1 MQQNAI
7 LSVVMD
13 DLLELDNI
21 SLIKFF
27 IKMKRQL
34 TSILL
39 FSALLVGG
47 ASTFVSCKDYDSDAA
62 YEAQA
67 QANKTIAQLIAQ
79 QAKDVKALSAAID
92 SAKCTCTDA
101 KTIALMEKQLKE
113 NENILKTLKNHLKT
127 NIENDAEVQNAIIKL
142 TTDSLKNGELSNSV
156 KKLILGDYQDL
167 NTAIQKSKAYEDILL
182 KVTGN
187 SDSVKTIWRDLY
199 GDTETGT
206 VGITKNVDQLL
217 KDMTYTMALAQADS
231 QRIDTLSARL
241 YTEIENATNNVIS
254 QIPSDEHINGLI
266 GSKLADYYTKTDI
279 DNKIEDIQKQIDA
292 LKNSVDDILNKQVSG
307 IIIQASESPITG
319 YENTP
324 FGVQVNFLGAY
335 YGHADEGVEFANK
348 KLAGTLISDAADNA
362 GIIYV
367 TVNPANVDPSAI
379 NLKLVDSQGNE
390 APYKLEWANT
400 DKILT
405 AGVSRAVSTSKN
417 GFYAVKVSLDEE
429 SLNKAKVWTS
439 EDAQKLKSV
448 AKNLLDK
455 LRHPKSTNLQLGNI
469 ASTINSTF
477 NNRLKLYAVEATWTQ
492 RGTDG
497 KLVDKK
503 VTSAYKLAAS
513 PMSPLSFEFLK
524 DGINVDLPTIP
535 TLQSIINFNDY
546 KFNWTPIEGM
556 GNMKTSVTLKGMPD
570 LDNIKVTMDGKVQAP
585 KVNVD
590 KATITFGQTE
600 LKGEVGKDGKV
611 TIDLSELQKNT
622 TADVKVS
629 VGDIKINPDDVHI
642 TLDTSAK
649 KDMTYDVEIPMDE
662 FNKIID
668 NINNQVGNMIGNV
681 NGIVDKVNKYTD
693 AIDGQLISRINTYIN
708 KFENLLTKS
717 NSLLQPA
724 MFYRTNGGSFGQLA
738 RVAEGASYLKLNG
751 SEASTVFVASSY
763 TAELLAPAYMKEITV
778 DGGAT
783 LTGAGQSGSKVVLK
797 NGQYKVG
804 FKATKAG
811 VYTITYNAVD
821 YFGKTVSKK
830 FYVKVVK

>member
-1 MQQNAI
+1 
-7 LSVVMD
+7 
-13 DLLELDNI
+13 
-21 SLIKFF
+21 
-27 IKMKRQL
+27 MKRQV

-79 QAKDVKALSAAID
+79 QAKDVEELNGKLDRIKQCS
-92 SAKCTCTDA
+92 CTDEH
-101 KTIALMEKQLKE
+101 TIELIEQQIASNNKVIAELKRQMTD
-113 NENILKTLKNHLKT
+113 NIT
-127 NIENDAEVQNAIIKL
+127 NDQAVKNAIA
-142 TTDSLKNGELSNSV
+142 TLS
-156 KKLILGDYQDL
+156 KQTILGSYADL
-167 NTAIQKSKAYEDILL
+167 NTAIQNSQAYKDIML
-182 KVTGN
+182 KLAGN
-187 SDSVKTIWRDLY
+187 NSELADSVKTIWGDLY
-199 GDTETGT
+199 GDTETGK
-206 VGITKNVDQLL
+206 VGITKKVDQLL
-217 KDMTYTMALAQADS
+217 EEMAYTKALAKADS

-241 YTEIENATNNVIS
+241 YTEIEKATNKVVDM
-254 QIPSDEHINGLI
+254 IPTDEDINHLI
-266 GSKLADYYTKTDI
+266 GSQLADYYTKT
-279 DNKIEDIQKQIDA
+279 QIDSKIKGLQGQIDT
-292 LKNSVDDILNKQVSG
+292 LKNSVDDILNLQVSG
-307 IIIQASESPITG
+307 ITIQASESPITG

-335 YGHADEGVEFANK
+335 YGHADEGVKFAGQ
-348 KLAGTLISDAADNA
+348 KLASTLISDADDNA

-367 TVNPANVDPSAI
+367 TVNPANVAPSAI
-379 NLKLVDSQGNE
+379 HLKLVDSQGNE
-390 APYKLEWANT
+390 APYKLKWANT

-448 AKNLLDK
+448 GKNLLDK

-477 NNRLKLYAVEATWTQ
+477 NNRLKLYAVEATWSQ
-492 RGTDG
+492 RGLDG

-524 DGINVDLPTIP
+524 DGINVDLPSIP
-535 TLQSIINFNDY
+535 TLQSKINFSSY

-556 GNMKTSVTLKGMPD
+556 GNVKTTVTLSGMPD
-570 LDNIKVTMDGKVQAP
+570 LNNIEINGSIVIPDVKPNVT
-585 KVNVD
+585 
-590 KATITFGQTE
+590 IQT
-600 LKGEVGKDGKV
+600 KDGKTQLKGQLV
-611 TIDLSELQKNT
+611 NGEYVFDLSQLDAK
-622 TADVKVS
+622 ADVKIGNIVVS
-629 VGDIKINPDDVHI
+629 KNNFTIHVPENK
-642 TLDTSAK
+642 T
-649 KDMTYDVEIPMDE
+649 KDFEVTIPMDE

-668 NINNQVGNMIGNV
+668 NINGQVGNMIGNV
-681 NGIVDKVNKYTD
+681 NGMVDKVNNYAD
-693 AIDGQLISRINTYIN
+693 AIDGQLINRINTYIN

-724 MFYRTNGGSFGQLA
+724 MFYTTNSGSFGQLA

-778 DGGAT
+778 NGGAT
-783 LTGAGQSGSKVVLK
+783 LTAAGQSGSKVVLK

-821 YFGKTVSKK
+821 YFGKTVSKN

>member
-1 MQQNAI
+1 
-7 LSVVMD
+7 
-13 DLLELDNI
+13 
-21 SLIKFF
+21 
-27 IKMKRQL
+27 MKRQV

-39 FSALLVGG
+39 FSALVLGG

-79 QAKDVKALSAAID
+79 QAKDVEELNGKLDRIKQCS
-92 SAKCTCTDA
+92 CTDEH
-101 KTIALMEKQLKE
+101 TLELIEQQIASNNKVIAELKRQMTD
-113 NENILKTLKNHLKT
+113 NIT
-127 NIENDAEVQNAIIKL
+127 NDQAVKNAIA
-142 TTDSLKNGELSNSV
+142 TLS
-156 KKLILGDYQDL
+156 KQTILGSYADL
-167 NTAIQKSKAYEDILL
+167 NTAIQNSQAYKDIML
-182 KVTGN
+182 KLAGN
-187 SDSVKTIWRDLY
+187 NSELADSVKTIWGDLY
-199 GDTETGT
+199 GDTETGK
-206 VGITKNVDQLL
+206 VGITKKVDQLL
-217 KDMTYTMALAQADS
+217 EEMVYTKALAKADS

-241 YTEIENATNNVIS
+241 YTEIENATNKVVDM
-254 QIPSDEHINGLI
+254 IPTDEDINHLI
-266 GSKLADYYTKTDI
+266 GSQLADYYTKT
-279 DNKIEDIQKQIDA
+279 QIDSKIKGLQGQIDT
-292 LKNSVDDILNKQVSG
+292 LKNSVDDILNLQVSG
-307 IIIQASESPITG
+307 ITIQASESPITG

-335 YGHADEGVEFANK
+335 YGHADEGVTFAGQ
-348 KLAGTLISDAADNA
+348 KLAGTLISDADDNA

-367 TVNPANVDPSAI
+367 TVNPANVAPSAI
-379 NLKLVDSQGNE
+379 HLKLVDSQGNE

-448 AKNLLDK
+448 GKNLLDK

-477 NNRLKLYAVEATWTQ
+477 NNRLKLYAVEATWSQ
-492 RGTDG
+492 RGLDG

-524 DGINVDLPTIP
+524 DGINVDLPSIP
-535 TLQSIINFNDY
+535 TLEQKGLRLERFNTIKVDGMD
-546 KFNWTPIEGM
+546 NMHANTPATISGIPTSATIDGTVVPIAQIVEKYPTRVLPNGTVDLSGLDVKVGDVNL
-556 GNMKTSVTLKGMPD
+556 GNNVVVTLHKGN
-570 LDNIKVTMDGKVQAP
+570 LENVGVTMDV
-585 KVNVD
+585 
-590 KATITFGQTE
+590 
-600 LKGEVGKDGKV
+600 
-611 TIDLSELQKNT
+611 
-622 TADVKVS
+622 
-629 VGDIKINPDDVHI
+629 
-642 TLDTSAK
+642 
-649 KDMTYDVEIPMDE
+649 PMDD
-662 FNKIID
+662 FNAIIKDLNSQID
-668 NINNQVGNMIGNV
+668 NMVGNV
-681 NGIVDKVNKYTD
+681 NNYIDKVNKFEET
-693 AIDGQLISRINTYIN
+693 IDGQLINRINTYIN

-763 TAELLAPAYMKEITV
+763 TAELLAPAYMKEISV

-783 LTGAGQSGSKVVLK
+783 LTAAGQSGSKVVLK

-804 FKATKAG
+804 FKATQAG

-821 YFGKTVSKK
+821 YFGKTPVSKSKK

>member
-1 MQQNAI
+1 M
-7 LSVVMD
+7 VMD

-79 QAKDVKALSAAID
+79 QAKDVEDLNGKLNAIK
-92 SAKCTCTDA
+92 SCSCTDE
-101 KTIALMEKQLKE
+101 KT
-113 NENILKTLKNHLKT
+113 
-127 NIENDAEVQNAIIKL
+127 
-142 TTDSLKNGELSNSV
+142 
-156 KKLILGDYQDL
+156 KKLIEDQIKTNQSIIAELKRQMTNNITNDADVKNAIATLSKQTILGSYADL
-167 NTAIQKSKAYEDILL
+167 NTAIQNSKAYKDIITELA
-182 KVTGN
+182 GN
-187 SDSVKTIWRDLY
+187 NKELADSVKTIWGDLY
-199 GDTETGT
+199 GDKETGK
-206 VGITKNVDQLL
+206 VGITSKVDQLL
-217 KDMTYTMALAQADS
+217 KDMTYTKALAQADS
-231 QRIDTLSARL
+231 ERIDTLSARL
-241 YTEIENATNNVIS
+241 YTEIEKATNKVVGM
-254 QIPSDEHINGLI
+254 IPTDEDINGLI
-266 GSKLADYYTKTDI
+266 SSQLTDYYTKSQI
-279 DNKIEDIQKQIDA
+279 DSKIEGLQGQIDT

-335 YGHADEGVEFANK
+335 YGHADEGVEFAGQ

-367 TVNPANVDPSAI
+367 TVNPANVKPSAI
-379 NLKLVDSQGNE
+379 HLKLVDSQGNV

-405 AGVSRAVSTSKN
+405 AGVSRAVSTSNN

-439 EDAQKLKSV
+439 EDAQELKSV

-477 NNRLKLYAVEATWTQ
+477 NNRLKLYAVEATWSQ
-492 RGTDG
+492 RGLDG

-535 TLQSIINFNDY
+535 TLQSKINFSSY
-546 KFNWTPIEGM
+546 KFNWTPIEHM
-556 GNMKTSVTLKGMPD
+556 GNVKTSVTLSGMPD
-570 LDNIKVTMDGKVQAP
+570 LDNITINGSIVVPEITTNGTIKTKDGK
-585 KVNVD
+585 
-590 KATITFGQTE
+590 TE
-600 LKGEVGKDGKV
+600 LKAELVNGEYVFDLNQLNASATVKIADITVSKDNFTITVPQDKTKDFEV
-611 TIDLSELQKNT
+611 T
-622 TADVKVS
+622 
-629 VGDIKINPDDVHI
+629 
-642 TLDTSAK
+642 
-649 KDMTYDVEIPMDE
+649 IPMDA
-662 FNKIID
+662 FNDIID

-783 LTGAGQSGSKVVLK
+783 LTAAGQSGSKVVLK

>member
-1 MQQNAI
+1 
-7 LSVVMD
+7 MD

-67 QANKTIAQLIAQ
+67 QANKTIAELIAQ
-79 QAKDVKALSAAID
+79 QAKDVKALSAAIEA
-92 SAKCTCTDA
+92 AKCTCTDE
-101 KTIALMEKQLKE
+101 KTIQLMEKQLKE
-113 NENILKTLKNHLKT
+113 NEHILETLKTHLKT
-127 NIENDAEVQNAIIKL
+127 NIENDAAVQNAIIKL
-142 TTDSLKNGELSNSV
+142 TTDSLKNNSELSASV

-182 KVTGN
+182 KLAGN
-187 SDSVKTIWRDLY
+187 NSALADSVKTIWGDLY
-199 GDTETGT
+199 GDKETGK

-217 KDMTYTMALAQADS
+217 KDMTYTKALAKADS

-241 YTEIENATNNVIS
+241 YKEIEIATNKVVGM
-254 QIPSDEHINGLI
+254 IPTDEKINGMI
-266 GSKLADYYTKTDI
+266 GSQLADYYTKT
-279 DNKIEDIQKQIDA
+279 QIDSKIKGLQGQIDT

-335 YGHADEGVEFANK
+335 YGHADKGVEFAGK

-367 TVNPANVDPSAI
+367 TVNPANVAPSAI
-379 NLKLVDSQGNE
+379 SLKLVDSQGNV

-405 AGVSRAVSTSKN
+405 AGVSRAVSTSNN
-417 GFYAVKVSLDEE
+417 GFYAVKVSLDKE
-429 SLNKAKVWTS
+429 SLSKAKVWTS
-439 EDAQKLKSV
+439 EDAQELKSV
-448 AKNLLDK
+448 AKNLLNK

-492 RGTDG
+492 RGLDG
-497 KLVDKK
+497 KLVEKK
-503 VTSAYKLAAS
+503 VTSDYKLAAS
-513 PMSPLSFEFLK
+513 PMSPLSFEFLE
-524 DGINVDLPTIP
+524 DGINVDLPSIP
-535 TLQSIINFNDY
+535 TLQSKINFSSY
-546 KFNWTPIEGM
+546 KFNWTPIEHM
-556 GNMKTSVTLKGMPD
+556 GNVTTTVTLSGMPD
-570 LDNIKVTMDGKVQAP
+570 LDHIEINGSIVIPEITTTGTIKTKDGK
-585 KVNVD
+585 
-590 KATITFGQTE
+590 TE
-600 LKGEVGKDGKV
+600 LKGQLVNGEYVFDLSQLNASATVKIADIQVSKDNFTITVPQDKTKDVEV
-611 TIDLSELQKNT
+611 TI
-622 TADVKVS
+622 
-629 VGDIKINPDDVHI
+629 P
-642 TLDTSAK
+642 
-649 KDMTYDVEIPMDE
+649 MTE
-662 FNKIID
+662 FNNIID
-668 NINNQVGNMIGNV
+668 NINGQVGNMIGNV
-681 NGIVDKVNKYTD
+681 NGMVDKVNKFSD
-693 AIDGQLISRINTYIN
+693 EIDGQLISRINTYIN

-724 MFYRTNGGSFGQLA
+724 MFYRTNSGSFGQLA

>member
-1 MQQNAI
+1 
-7 LSVVMD
+7 
-13 DLLELDNI
+13 
-21 SLIKFF
+21 
-27 IKMKRQL
+27 MKRQV

-39 FSALLVGG
+39 FSALVLGG

-79 QAKDVKALSAAID
+79 QAKDVEELNGKLDRIKQCS
-92 SAKCTCTDA
+92 CTDEH
-101 KTIALMEKQLKE
+101 TLELIEQQIASNNKVIAELKRQMTD
-113 NENILKTLKNHLKT
+113 NIT
-127 NIENDAEVQNAIIKL
+127 NDQAVKNAIA
-142 TTDSLKNGELSNSV
+142 TLS
-156 KKLILGDYQDL
+156 KQTILGSYADL
-167 NTAIQKSKAYEDILL
+167 NTAIQNSQAYKDIML
-182 KVTGN
+182 KLAGN
-187 SDSVKTIWRDLY
+187 NSELADSVKTIWGDLY
-199 GDTETGT
+199 GDTETGK
-206 VGITKNVDQLL
+206 VGITKKVDQLL
-217 KDMTYTMALAQADS
+217 EEMAYTKALAKADS

-241 YTEIENATNNVIS
+241 YTEIENATNKVVDM
-254 QIPSDEHINGLI
+254 IPTDEDINHLI
-266 GSKLADYYTKTDI
+266 GSQLADYYTKT
-279 DNKIEDIQKQIDA
+279 QIDSKIKGLQGQIDT
-292 LKNSVDDILNKQVSG
+292 LKNSVDDILNLQVSG
-307 IIIQASESPITG
+307 ITIQASESPITG

-335 YGHADEGVEFANK
+335 YGHADEGVTFAGQ
-348 KLAGTLISDAADNA
+348 KLAGTLISDADDNA

-367 TVNPANVDPSAI
+367 TVNPANVAPSAI
-379 NLKLVDSQGNE
+379 HLKLVDSQGNE

-448 AKNLLDK
+448 GKNLLDK

-477 NNRLKLYAVEATWTQ
+477 NNRLKLYAVEATWSQ
-492 RGTDG
+492 RGLDG

-524 DGINVDLPTIP
+524 DGINVDLPSIP
-535 TLQSIINFNDY
+535 TLQSKINFSSY

-556 GNMKTSVTLKGMPD
+556 DNVKTTVTLSGMPD
-570 LDNIKVTMDGKVQAP
+570 LNNIQIDG
-585 KVNVD
+585 NVVVPVPGVGVSFAGQIVEGVLD
-590 KATITFGQTE
+590 KGT
-600 LKGEVGKDGKV
+600 GKV
-611 TIDLSELQKNT
+611 TVDLSNLSPNVQVTFK
-622 TADVKVS
+622 DGQDKV
-629 VGDIKINPDDVHI
+629 KINKDNFKI
-642 TLDTSAK
+642 TIPQDKEQSYA
-649 KDMTYDVEIPMDE
+649 VEIPMDD
-662 FNKIID
+662 FNKIIA
-668 NINNQVGNMIGNV
+668 NINSQVGNMIGNV
-681 NGIVDKVNKYTD
+681 NGIVDKVNNYAD
-693 AIDGQLISRINTYIN
+693 AIDGQLINRINTYIN

-724 MFYRTNGGSFGQLA
+724 MFYTTNSGSFGQLA

-778 DGGAT
+778 NGGAT
-783 LTGAGQSGSKVVLK
+783 LTAAGQSGSKVVLK

-804 FKATKAG
+804 FKATQAG

-821 YFGKTVSKK
+821 YFGKTPVSKSKK

>member
-79 QAKDVKALSAAID
+79 QAKDVEDLNLKLQAIK
-92 SAKCTCTDA
+92 SCSCTDE
-101 KTIALMEKQLKE
+101 KT
-113 NENILKTLKNHLKT
+113 KTLIEDQIASNAKIIAELKRQMTDNIT
-127 NIENDAEVQNAIIKL
+127 NDEAVKNAIATL
-142 TTDSLKNGELSNSV
+142 TKQT
-156 KKLILGDYQDL
+156 ILGSYADL
-167 NTAIQKSKAYEDILL
+167 NTAIQKSDAYKDIML
-182 KVTGN
+182 KLAGN
-187 SDSVKTIWRDLY
+187 NSALADSVKTIWGALN
-199 GDTETGT
+199 GDEEAAAKF
-206 VGITKNVDQLL
+206 GITKNVDQLL
-217 KDMTYTMALAQADS
+217 KDMTYTKALAQADS
-231 QRIDTLSARL
+231 ERIDTLSARL
-241 YTEIENATNNVIS
+241 YTEIENATNKVKDM
-254 QIPSDEHINGLI
+254 IPTDEDINSLI
-266 GSKLADYYTKTDI
+266 GSQLADYYTKT
-279 DNKIEDIQKQIDA
+279 QIDSKIKGLQGQIDT

-335 YGHADEGVEFANK
+335 YGHAEEGVPFAGQN
-348 KLAGTLISDAADNA
+348 LAGTLISDAADNA

-367 TVNPANVDPSAI
+367 TVNPANVAPSAI
-379 NLKLVDSQGNE
+379 HLKLVDSQGNA

-400 DKILT
+400 DRILT
-405 AGVSRAVSTSKN
+405 AGVSRSVSTSKN
-417 GFYAVKVSLDEE
+417 GFYAVKVSLDKD
-429 SLNKAKVWTS
+429 SISKAKVWNS

-448 AKNLLDK
+448 GKNLLDK

-492 RGTDG
+492 RGLDG

-503 VTSAYKLAAS
+503 VTSEYKLAAS

-524 DGINVDLPTIP
+524 DGINVDLPSIP
-535 TLQSIINFNDY
+535 TLQSKINFNNY
-546 KFNWTPIEGM
+546 KFTWTPIEHM
-556 GNMKTSVTLKGMPD
+556 GNVKTKVTLEGIPD
-570 LDNIKVTMDGKVQAP
+570 VDNIKINGNVWVPKPEVGVT
-585 KVNVD
+585 
-590 KATITFGQTE
+590 I
-600 LKGEVGKDGKV
+600 VGKDKITGKLGDDGKTV
-611 TIDLSELQKNT
+611 VFDLSSLGA
-622 TADVKVS
+622 TADVTIGS
-629 VGDIKINPDDVHI
+629 VKINPEDVHV
-642 TLDTSAK
+642 TVGKTNGE
-649 KDMTYDVEIPMDE
+649 YDVTIPMDE

-724 MFYRTNGGSFGQLA
+724 MFYRTNSGSFGQLA

-783 LTGAGQSGSKVVLK
+783 LTAAGQSGSKVVLK

-811 VYTITYNAVD
+811 VYTITYSAVD
-821 YFGKTVSKK
+821 YFGKPVSNKK

>member
-79 QAKDVKALSAAID
+79 QAKDVEILNGKLNAIKTC
-92 SAKCTCTDA
+92 SCTDE
-101 KTIALMEKQLKE
+101 KTKKMIEDQIASNTKIIAELKRQMT
-113 NENILKTLKNHLKT
+113 NNIT
-127 NIENDAEVQNAIIKL
+127 NDEDVKNAIA
-142 TTDSLKNGELSNSV
+142 TLS
-156 KKLILGDYQDL
+156 KQTILGSYATL
-167 NTAIQKSKAYEDILL
+167 NEAIQNSTAYQDILL
-182 KVTGN
+182 KLAGN
-187 SDSVKTIWRDLY
+187 NKELADSVKTIWGDLY
-199 GDTETGT
+199 GDKETGK

-217 KDMTYTMALAQADS
+217 KDMTYTKALAQADS
-231 QRIDTLSARL
+231 ERIDTLSARL
-241 YTEIENATNNVIS
+241 YTEIANATNKVVGM
-254 QIPSDEHINGLI
+254 IPTDEDINSLI
-266 GSKLADYYTKTDI
+266 GSQLADYYTKT
-279 DNKIEDIQKQIDA
+279 QIDSKIKGLQGQIDT

-335 YGHADEGVEFANK
+335 YGHADEGVEFAGK

-367 TVNPANVDPSAI
+367 TVNPANVKPSAI
-379 NLKLVDSQGNE
+379 SLKLVDSQGNV

-439 EDAQKLKSV
+439 EDAQELKSV

-492 RGTDG
+492 RGLDG
-497 KLVDKK
+497 KLVEKK
-503 VTSAYKLAAS
+503 VTSDYKLAVS

-535 TLQSIINFNDY
+535 TLQSKINFNNY
-546 KFNWTPIEGM
+546 KFTWTPIEHM
-556 GNMKTSVTLKGMPD
+556 GNVKTKVTLEGIPD
-570 LDNIKVTMDGKVQAP
+570 VDNIKINGNVWVPKPEVGVT
-585 KVNVD
+585 
-590 KATITFGQTE
+590 I
-600 LKGEVGKDGKV
+600 VGKDKITGKLGEDGKTV
-611 TIDLSELQKNT
+611 VFDLSSLGA
-622 TADVKVS
+622 TADVTIGSVKINPEDVQVS
-629 VGDIKINPDDVHI
+629 VGKTNGE
-642 TLDTSAK
+642 
-649 KDMTYDVEIPMDE
+649 YDVTIPMDE

>member
-1 MQQNAI
+1 
-7 LSVVMD
+7 
-13 DLLELDNI
+13 
-21 SLIKFF
+21 
-27 IKMKRQL
+27 MKRQL

-79 QAKDVKALSAAID
+79 QAKDVEDLNGKLNAIKQC
-92 SAKCTCTDA
+92 SCTDQ
-101 KTIALMEKQLKE
+101 KTKE
-113 NENILKTLKNHLKT
+113 LIEDQIKT
-127 NIENDAEVQNAIIKL
+127 NQKIIAELKRQMTDNITNDADVKNAIA
-142 TTDSLKNGELSNSV
+142 TLS
-156 KKLILGDYQDL
+156 KQTILGSYADL
-167 NTAIQKSKAYEDILL
+167 NTAIQNSKAYKDIITELA
-182 KVTGN
+182 GN
-187 SDSVKTIWRDLY
+187 NKELADSVKTIWGDLY
-199 GDTETGT
+199 GDKETGK
-206 VGITKNVDQLL
+206 VGITSKVDQLL
-217 KDMTYTMALAQADS
+217 KDMTYTKALAQADS
-231 QRIDTLSARL
+231 ERIDTLSARL
-241 YTEIENATNNVIS
+241 YTEIEKATNKVVGM
-254 QIPSDEHINGLI
+254 IPTDEDINGLI
-266 GSKLADYYTKTDI
+266 SSQLTDYYTKSQI
-279 DNKIEDIQKQIDA
+279 DSKIEGLQGQIDT

-335 YGHADEGVEFANK
+335 YGHADEGVTFADK

-367 TVNPANVDPSAI
+367 TVNPANVKPSAI
-379 NLKLVDSQGNE
+379 SLKLVDSQGNV

-405 AGVSRAVSTSKN
+405 AGVSRAASTSKN

-492 RGTDG
+492 RGLDG

-524 DGINVDLPTIP
+524 DGINVDLPSIP
-535 TLQSIINFNDY
+535 TLQSKINFNNY
-546 KFNWTPIEGM
+546 KFTWTPIEHM
-556 GNMKTSVTLKGMPD
+556 GNVKTKVTLEGIPD
-570 LDNIKVTMDGKVQAP
+570 VDNIKINGNVWVPKPEVGVT
-585 KVNVD
+585 
-590 KATITFGQTE
+590 I
-600 LKGEVGKDGKV
+600 VGKDKITGKLGDDGKTV
-611 TIDLSELQKNT
+611 VFDLSSLGA
-622 TADVKVS
+622 TADVTIGS
-629 VGDIKINPDDVHI
+629 VKINPEDVHV
-642 TLDTSAK
+642 TVGKTNGE
-649 KDMTYDVEIPMDE
+649 YDVTIPMDE

-783 LTGAGQSGSKVVLK
+783 LTAAGQSGSKVVLK

>member
-1 MQQNAI
+1 
-7 LSVVMD
+7 
-13 DLLELDNI
+13 
-21 SLIKFF
+21 
-27 IKMKRQL
+27 MKRQV

-39 FSALLVGG
+39 FSALVLGG

-79 QAKDVKALSAAID
+79 QAKDVEELNGKLDRIKQCS
-92 SAKCTCTDA
+92 CTDEH
-101 KTIALMEKQLKE
+101 TLELIEQQIASNNKVIAELKRQMTD
-113 NENILKTLKNHLKT
+113 NIT
-127 NIENDAEVQNAIIKL
+127 NDQAVKNAIA
-142 TTDSLKNGELSNSV
+142 TLS
-156 KKLILGDYQDL
+156 KQTILGSYADL
-167 NTAIQKSKAYEDILL
+167 NTAIQNSQAYKDIML
-182 KVTGN
+182 KLAGN
-187 SDSVKTIWRDLY
+187 NSELADSVKTIWGDLY
-199 GDTETGT
+199 GDTETGK
-206 VGITKNVDQLL
+206 VGITKKVDKLL
-217 KDMTYTMALAQADS
+217 EEMVYTKALAKADS

-241 YTEIENATNNVIS
+241 YTEIENATNKVVDM
-254 QIPSDEHINGLI
+254 IPTDEDINHLI
-266 GSKLADYYTKTDI
+266 GSQLADYYTKT
-279 DNKIEDIQKQIDA
+279 QIDSKIKGLQGQIDT
-292 LKNSVDDILNKQVSG
+292 LKNSVDDILNLQVSG
-307 IIIQASESPITG
+307 ITIQASESPITG

-335 YGHADEGVEFANK
+335 YGHADEGVTFAGQ
-348 KLAGTLISDAADNA
+348 KLAGTLISDADDNA

-367 TVNPANVDPSAI
+367 TVNPANVAPSAI
-379 NLKLVDSQGNE
+379 HLKLVDSQGNE

-448 AKNLLDK
+448 GKNLLDK

-477 NNRLKLYAVEATWTQ
+477 NNRLKLYAVEATWSQ
-492 RGTDG
+492 RGLDG

-524 DGINVDLPTIP
+524 DGINVDLPSIP
-535 TLQSIINFNDY
+535 TLEQKGLRLERFNTIKVD
-546 KFNWTPIEGM
+546 GM
-556 GNMKTSVTLKGMPD
+556 DNMHVNTTATISGIPTSVTIDGTAVPTAQIVEKYPTRVLPNGTVDLSGLDVKVDDVNLGNNVVVTLHKGN
-570 LDNIKVTMDGKVQAP
+570 LENVGVTMDV
-585 KVNVD
+585 
-590 KATITFGQTE
+590 
-600 LKGEVGKDGKV
+600 
-611 TIDLSELQKNT
+611 
-622 TADVKVS
+622 
-629 VGDIKINPDDVHI
+629 
-642 TLDTSAK
+642 
-649 KDMTYDVEIPMDE
+649 PMDD
-662 FNKIID
+662 FNAIIKDLNSQID
-668 NINNQVGNMIGNV
+668 NMVGNV
-681 NGIVDKVNKYTD
+681 NNYIDKVNKFEET
-693 AIDGQLISRINTYIN
+693 IDGQLINRINTYIN

-763 TAELLAPAYMKEITV
+763 TAELLAPAYMKEISV

-783 LTGAGQSGSKVVLK
+783 LTAAGQSGSKVVLK

-804 FKATKAG
+804 FKATQAG

-821 YFGKTVSKK
+821 YFGKTPVSKSKK

>member
-1 MQQNAI
+1 
-7 LSVVMD
+7 MD

-79 QAKDVKALSAAID
+79 QAKDVEILNGKLNAIK
-92 SAKCTCTDA
+92 SCSCTDEH
-101 KTIALMEKQLKE
+101 TKE
-113 NENILKTLKNHLKT
+113 LIENQIKT
-127 NIENDAEVQNAIIKL
+127 NQDIIAELKRQMTDNITNDQAVKDAIA
-142 TTDSLKNGELSNSV
+142 TLS
-156 KKLILGDYQDL
+156 KQTILGSYADL
-167 NTAIQKSKAYEDILL
+167 NTAIQNSKAYKDIITELA
-182 KVTGN
+182 GN
-187 SDSVKTIWRDLY
+187 NKELADSVKTIWGDLY
-199 GDTETGT
+199 GDKETGK
-206 VGITKNVDQLL
+206 VGITSKVDQLL
-217 KDMTYTMALAQADS
+217 HDMEYTKALAKADS

-241 YTEIENATNNVIS
+241 YTEIENATNKVVGM
-254 QIPSDEHINGLI
+254 IPTDEDINSLI
-266 GSKLADYYTKTDI
+266 GSQLADYYTKT
-279 DNKIEDIQKQIDA
+279 QIDSKIKGLQGQIDT
-292 LKNSVDDILNKQVSG
+292 LKNSVDDILNLQVSG
-307 IIIQASESPITG
+307 ITIQASESPITG

-335 YGHADEGVEFANK
+335 YGHADEGVTFAGQ
-348 KLAGTLISDAADNA
+348 KLAGTLISDADDNA

-367 TVNPANVDPSAI
+367 TVNPANVAPSAI
-379 NLKLVDSQGNE
+379 HLKLVDSQGNE

-448 AKNLLDK
+448 GKNLLDK

-477 NNRLKLYAVEATWTQ
+477 NNRLKLYAVEATWSQ
-492 RGTDG
+492 RGLDG

-535 TLQSIINFNDY
+535 TLQSKINFSSY
-546 KFNWTPIEGM
+546 KFNWTPIEHM
-556 GNMKTSVTLKGMPD
+556 GNVKTSVTLSGMPD
-570 LDNIKVTMDGKVQAP
+570 LDNITINGSIVVPEITTNGTIKTKDGK
-585 KVNVD
+585 
-590 KATITFGQTE
+590 TE
-600 LKGEVGKDGKV
+600 LKAELVNGEYVFDLNQLNASATVKIADITVSKDNFTITVPQDKTKDFEV
-611 TIDLSELQKNT
+611 T
-622 TADVKVS
+622 
-629 VGDIKINPDDVHI
+629 
-642 TLDTSAK
+642 
-649 KDMTYDVEIPMDE
+649 IPMDA
-662 FNKIID
+662 FNDIID
-668 NINNQVGNMIGNV
+668 NINSQVGNMIGNV

-724 MFYRTNGGSFGQLA
+724 MFYRTNSGSFGQLA

-783 LTGAGQSGSKVVLK
+783 LTAAGQSGSKVVLK

-821 YFGKTVSKK
+821 YFGKPVSNKK

>member
-1 MQQNAI
+1 
-7 LSVVMD
+7 
-13 DLLELDNI
+13 
-21 SLIKFF
+21 
-27 IKMKRQL
+27 MKRQV

-39 FSALLVGG
+39 FSALVLGG

-79 QAKDVKALSAAID
+79 QAKDVEELNGKLDRIKQCS
-92 SAKCTCTDA
+92 CTDEH
-101 KTIALMEKQLKE
+101 TLELIEQQIASNNKVIAELKRQMTD
-113 NENILKTLKNHLKT
+113 NIT
-127 NIENDAEVQNAIIKL
+127 NDQAVKNAIA
-142 TTDSLKNGELSNSV
+142 TLS
-156 KKLILGDYQDL
+156 KQTILGSYADL
-167 NTAIQKSKAYEDILL
+167 NTAIQNSQAYKDIML
-182 KVTGN
+182 KLAGN
-187 SDSVKTIWRDLY
+187 NSELADSVKTIWGDLY
-199 GDTETGT
+199 GDTETGK
-206 VGITKNVDQLL
+206 VGITKKVDKLL
-217 KDMTYTMALAQADS
+217 EEMVYTKALAKADS

-241 YTEIENATNNVIS
+241 YTEIENATNKVVDM
-254 QIPSDEHINGLI
+254 IPTDEDINHLI
-266 GSKLADYYTKTDI
+266 GSQLADYYTKT
-279 DNKIEDIQKQIDA
+279 QIDSKIKGLQGQIDT
-292 LKNSVDDILNKQVSG
+292 LKNSVDDILNLQVSG
-307 IIIQASESPITG
+307 ITIQASESPITG

-335 YGHADEGVEFANK
+335 YGHADEGVTFAGQ
-348 KLAGTLISDAADNA
+348 KLAGTLISDADDNA

-367 TVNPANVDPSAI
+367 TVNPANVAPSAI
-379 NLKLVDSQGNE
+379 HLKLVDSQGNE

-448 AKNLLDK
+448 GKNLLDK

-477 NNRLKLYAVEATWTQ
+477 NNRLKLYAVEATWSQ
-492 RGTDG
+492 RGLDG

-524 DGINVDLPTIP
+524 DGINVDLPSIP
-535 TLQSIINFNDY
+535 TLQSKINFSSY

-556 GNMKTSVTLKGMPD
+556 GNVKTTVTLSGMPD
-570 LDNIKVTMDGKVQAP
+570 LNNIEINGSIVITDVKSDVT
-585 KVNVD
+585 
-590 KATITFGQTE
+590 IQT
-600 LKGEVGKDGKV
+600 KDGKTQLKGQLV
-611 TIDLSELQKNT
+611 NDEYVFDLSQLDAK
-622 TADVKVS
+622 ADVKIGNIPVS
-629 VGDIKINPDDVHI
+629 KNNFTIHVPENK
-642 TLDTSAK
+642 T
-649 KDMTYDVEIPMDE
+649 KDFEVTIPMDD
-662 FNKIID
+662 FKKIID
-668 NINNQVGNMIGNV
+668 NINGQVGNMIGNV
-681 NGIVDKVNKYTD
+681 NGMVDKVNNYAD
-693 AIDGQLISRINTYIN
+693 AIDGQLINRINTYIN

-724 MFYRTNGGSFGQLA
+724 MFYTTNSGSFGQLA

-778 DGGAT
+778 NGGAT
-783 LTGAGQSGSKVVLK
+783 LTAAGQSGSKVVLK

-821 YFGKTVSKK
+821 YFGKTVSKN

>member
-79 QAKDVKALSAAID
+79 QAKDVEDLNLKLQAIK
-92 SAKCTCTDA
+92 SCSCTDE
-101 KTIALMEKQLKE
+101 KTRKMIEDQIASNTKIIAELKRQMTD
-113 NENILKTLKNHLKT
+113 NIT
-127 NIENDAEVQNAIIKL
+127 NDADVKNAIA
-142 TTDSLKNGELSNSV
+142 TLS
-156 KKLILGDYQDL
+156 KQTILGSYADL
-167 NTAIQKSKAYEDILL
+167 NTAIQNSKAYKDIITELA
-182 KVTGN
+182 GN
-187 SDSVKTIWRDLY
+187 NKELADSVKTIWGDLY
-199 GDTETGT
+199 GDKETGK
-206 VGITKNVDQLL
+206 VGITSKVDQLL
-217 KDMTYTMALAQADS
+217 KDMTYTKALAQADS
-231 QRIDTLSARL
+231 ERIDTLSARL
-241 YTEIENATNNVIS
+241 YTEIEKATNKVVGM
-254 QIPSDEHINGLI
+254 IPTDEDINGLI
-266 GSKLADYYTKTDI
+266 SSQLTDYYTKSQI
-279 DNKIEDIQKQIDA
+279 DSKIEGLQGQIDT

-335 YGHADEGVEFANK
+335 YGHADEGVTFAGQ

-367 TVNPANVDPSAI
+367 TVNPANVKPSAI
-379 NLKLVDSQGNE
+379 SLKLVDSQGNV

-405 AGVSRAVSTSKN
+405 AGVSRAVSTSNN

-439 EDAQKLKSV
+439 EDAQELKSV

-477 NNRLKLYAVEATWTQ
+477 NNRLKLYAVEATWSQ
-492 RGTDG
+492 RGLDG

-535 TLQSIINFNDY
+535 TLQSKINFSSY
-546 KFNWTPIEGM
+546 KFNWTPIEHM
-556 GNMKTSVTLKGMPD
+556 GNVKTSVTLSGMPD
-570 LDNIKVTMDGKVQAP
+570 LDNITINGSIVVPEITTNGTIKTKDGK
-585 KVNVD
+585 
-590 KATITFGQTE
+590 TE
-600 LKGEVGKDGKV
+600 LKAELVNGEYVFDLNQLNASATVKIADITVSKDNFTITVPQDKTKDFEV
-611 TIDLSELQKNT
+611 T
-622 TADVKVS
+622 
-629 VGDIKINPDDVHI
+629 
-642 TLDTSAK
+642 
-649 KDMTYDVEIPMDE
+649 IPMDA
-662 FNKIID
+662 FNDIID

-783 LTGAGQSGSKVVLK
+783 LTAAGQSGSKVVLK

>member
-1 MQQNAI
+1 
-7 LSVVMD
+7 
-13 DLLELDNI
+13 
-21 SLIKFF
+21 
-27 IKMKRQL
+27 MKRQV

-39 FSALLVGG
+39 FSALVLGG

-79 QAKDVKALSAAID
+79 QAKDVEPLNGKLDRI
-92 SAKCTCTDA
+92 KQCICTDEH
-101 KTIALMEKQLKE
+101 TIELIEQQIASNNKVIAELKRKMTD
-113 NENILKTLKNHLKT
+113 NIT
-127 NIENDAEVQNAIIKL
+127 NDQAVKNAIA
-142 TTDSLKNGELSNSV
+142 TLS
-156 KKLILGDYQDL
+156 KQTILGSYADL
-167 NTAIQKSKAYEDILL
+167 NTAIQNSQAYKDIML
-182 KVTGN
+182 KLAGN
-187 SDSVKTIWRDLY
+187 NSELADSVKTIWGDLY
-199 GDTETGT
+199 GDTETGK
-206 VGITKNVDQLL
+206 VGITKKVDQLL
-217 KDMTYTMALAQADS
+217 EEMAYTKALAKADS

-241 YTEIENATNNVIS
+241 YTEIENATNKVVDM
-254 QIPSDEHINGLI
+254 IPTDEDINHLI
-266 GSKLADYYTKTDI
+266 GSQLADYYTKT
-279 DNKIEDIQKQIDA
+279 QIDSKIKGLQGQIDT
-292 LKNSVDDILNKQVSG
+292 LKNSVDDILNLQVSG
-307 IIIQASESPITG
+307 ITIQASESPITG

-335 YGHADEGVEFANK
+335 YGHADEGVTFAGQ
-348 KLAGTLISDAADNA
+348 KLAGTLISDADDNA

-367 TVNPANVDPSAI
+367 TVNPANVAPSAI
-379 NLKLVDSQGNE
+379 HLKLVDSQGNE

-448 AKNLLDK
+448 GKNLLDK

-477 NNRLKLYAVEATWTQ
+477 NNRLKLYAVEATWSQ
-492 RGTDG
+492 RGLDG

-524 DGINVDLPTIP
+524 DGINVDLPSIP
-535 TLQSIINFNDY
+535 TLQSKINFSSY
-546 KFNWTPIEGM
+546 KFNWTPIQGM
-556 GNMKTSVTLKGMPD
+556 DNVKTTVTLSGMPD
-570 LDNIKVTMDGKVQAP
+570 LNNIEINGSIVIPDVKPADVT
-585 KVNVD
+585 
-590 KATITFGQTE
+590 IQT
-600 LKGEVGKDGKV
+600 KDGKTQLKGQLV
-611 TIDLSELQKNT
+611 DGVYVFDLSQLDAK
-622 TADVKVS
+622 ADVKIGNIEVS
-629 VGDIKINPDDVHI
+629 KNNFTIHVPENK
-642 TLDTSAK
+642 T
-649 KDMTYDVEIPMDE
+649 KDFEVTIPMDE
-662 FNKIID
+662 FNEIID
-668 NINNQVGNMIGNV
+668 NINGQVGNMIGNV
-681 NGIVDKVNKYTD
+681 NGMVDKVNNYAD
-693 AIDGQLISRINTYIN
+693 AIDGQLINRINTYIN

-724 MFYRTNGGSFGQLA
+724 MFYTTNSGSFGQLA

-778 DGGAT
+778 NGGAT
-783 LTGAGQSGSKVVLK
+783 LTAAGQSGSKVVLK

-821 YFGKTVSKK
+821 YFGKTVSKN

>member
-79 QAKDVKALSAAID
+79 QAKDVEDLNLKLQAIKSCSCTDEKTKALI
-92 SAKCTCTDA
+92 
-101 KTIALMEKQLKE
+101 E
-113 NENILKTLKNHLKT
+113 NQIKT
-127 NIENDAEVQNAIIKL
+127 NQTIIAELKRQMTANITNDKDVKNAIA
-142 TTDSLKNGELSNSV
+142 TLS
-156 KKLILGDYQDL
+156 KQTILGSYADL
-167 NTAIQKSKAYEDILL
+167 NTAIQKSQAYQDIML
-182 KVTGN
+182 KLAGN
-187 SDSVKTIWRDLY
+187 NSALADSVKTIWGALN
-199 GDTETGT
+199 GDEEAAGKF
-206 VGITKNVDQLL
+206 GITKNVDQLL
-217 KDMTYTMALAQADS
+217 KDMTYTKALAQADS
-231 QRIDTLSARL
+231 ERIDTLSARL
-241 YTEIENATNNVIS
+241 YKEIEIATNKVVGM
-254 QIPSDEHINGLI
+254 IPTDEKINGMI
-266 GSKLADYYTKTDI
+266 GSQLADYYTKT
-279 DNKIEDIQKQIDA
+279 QIDSKIKGLQGQIDT

-348 KLAGTLISDAADNA
+348 KLAGTLISDADDNA

-379 NLKLVDSQGNE
+379 HLKLVDSQGNE

-448 AKNLLDK
+448 GKNLLDK

-492 RGTDG
+492 RGLDG

-503 VTSAYKLAAS
+503 VTSEYKLAAS

-535 TLQSIINFNDY
+535 TLQSKINFNNY
-546 KFNWTPIEGM
+546 KFNWTPIEHM
-556 GNMKTSVTLKGMPD
+556 GNVTTTVTLSGMPD
-570 LDNIKVTMDGKVQAP
+570 LDNIEINGSIVIPEITTTGTIKTKDGK
-585 KVNVD
+585 
-590 KATITFGQTE
+590 TE
-600 LKGEVGKDGKV
+600 LKGQLVNGEYVFDLSQLNASATVKIADIQVSKDNFTITVPQDKTKDVEV
-611 TIDLSELQKNT
+611 TI
-622 TADVKVS
+622 
-629 VGDIKINPDDVHI
+629 P
-642 TLDTSAK
+642 
-649 KDMTYDVEIPMDE
+649 MTE
-662 FNKIID
+662 FNNIID
-668 NINNQVGNMIGNV
+668 NINSQVGNMIGNV
-681 NGIVDKVNKYTD
+681 NGIVDKVNKFTD

>member
-1 MQQNAI
+1 M
-7 LSVVMD
+7 
-13 DLLELDNI
+13 EY
-21 SLIKFF
+21 
-27 IKMKRQL
+27 
-34 TSILL
+34 T
-39 FSALLVGG
+39 
-47 ASTFVSCKDYDSDAA
+47 
-62 YEAQA
+62 
-67 QANKTIAQLIAQ
+67 
-79 QAKDVKALSAAID
+79 KAL
-92 SAKCTCTDA
+92 AK
-101 KTIALMEKQLKE
+101 
-113 NENILKTLKNHLKT
+113 
-127 NIENDAEVQNAIIKL
+127 
-142 TTDSLKNGELSNSV
+142 
-156 KKLILGDYQDL
+156 
-167 NTAIQKSKAYEDILL
+167 
-182 KVTGN
+182 
-187 SDSVKTIWRDLY
+187 
-199 GDTETGT
+199 
-206 VGITKNVDQLL
+206 
-217 KDMTYTMALAQADS
+217 ADS

-241 YTEIENATNNVIS
+241 YTEIENATNKVVGM
-254 QIPSDEHINGLI
+254 IPTDEDINSLI
-266 GSKLADYYTKTDI
+266 GSQLADYYTKT
-279 DNKIEDIQKQIDA
+279 QIDSKIKGLQGQIDT

-307 IIIQASESPITG
+307 IIIQASETG

-335 YGHADEGVEFANK
+335 YGHADEGVTFADK
-348 KLAGTLISDAADNA
+348 KLAGTLISDADDNA

-367 TVNPANVDPSAI
+367 TVNPANVAPSAI
-379 NLKLVDSQGNE
+379 SLKLVDSQGNV

-448 AKNLLDK
+448 GKNLLDK

-492 RGTDG
+492 RGLDG

-503 VTSAYKLAAS
+503 VTSEYKLAAS

-535 TLQSIINFNDY
+535 TLQSKINFNNY
-546 KFNWTPIEGM
+546 KFNWTPIEHM
-556 GNMKTSVTLKGMPD
+556 GNVTTTVTLSGMPD
-570 LDNIKVTMDGKVQAP
+570 LNNIEINGSIVIPEITTTGTIKTKDGK
-585 KVNVD
+585 
-590 KATITFGQTE
+590 TE
-600 LKGEVGKDGKV
+600 LKGQLVNVEYVFDLSQLNASATVEIADIQVSKDNFTITVPQDKTKDVEV
-611 TIDLSELQKNT
+611 TI
-622 TADVKVS
+622 
-629 VGDIKINPDDVHI
+629 P
-642 TLDTSAK
+642 
-649 KDMTYDVEIPMDE
+649 MTE
-662 FNKIID
+662 FNNIID
-668 NINNQVGNMIGNV
+668 NINSQVGNMIGNV
-681 NGIVDKVNKYTD
+681 NGIVDKVNKFTD

-778 DGGAT
+778 NGGAT
-783 LTGAGQSGSKVVLK
+783 LTAAGQSGSKVVLK

-821 YFGKTVSKK
+821 YFGKPVSKN

>member
-1 MQQNAI
+1 
-7 LSVVMD
+7 
-13 DLLELDNI
+13 
-21 SLIKFF
+21 
-27 IKMKRQL
+27 MKRQV

-39 FSALLVGG
+39 FSALVLGG

-79 QAKDVKALSAAID
+79 QAKDVEELNGKLDRIKQCS
-92 SAKCTCTDA
+92 CTDEH
-101 KTIALMEKQLKE
+101 TLELIEQQIASNNKVIAELKRQMTD
-113 NENILKTLKNHLKT
+113 NIT
-127 NIENDAEVQNAIIKL
+127 NDQAVKNAIA
-142 TTDSLKNGELSNSV
+142 TLS
-156 KKLILGDYQDL
+156 KQTILGSYADL
-167 NTAIQKSKAYEDILL
+167 NTAIQNSQAYKDIML
-182 KVTGN
+182 KLAGN
-187 SDSVKTIWRDLY
+187 NSELADSVKTIWGDLY
-199 GDTETGT
+199 GDTETGK
-206 VGITKNVDQLL
+206 VGITKKVDKLL
-217 KDMTYTMALAQADS
+217 EEMAYTKALAKADS

-241 YTEIENATNNVIS
+241 YTEIENATNKVVDM
-254 QIPSDEHINGLI
+254 IPTDEDINHLI
-266 GSKLADYYTKTDI
+266 GSQLADYYTKT
-279 DNKIEDIQKQIDA
+279 QIDSKIKGLQGQIDT
-292 LKNSVDDILNKQVSG
+292 LKNSVDDILNLQVSG
-307 IIIQASESPITG
+307 ITIQASESPITG

-335 YGHADEGVEFANK
+335 YGHADEGVTFAGQ
-348 KLAGTLISDAADNA
+348 KLAGTLISDADDNA

-367 TVNPANVDPSAI
+367 TVNPANVAPSAI
-379 NLKLVDSQGNE
+379 HLKLVDSQGNE

-448 AKNLLDK
+448 GKNLLDK

-477 NNRLKLYAVEATWTQ
+477 NNRLKLYAVEATWSQ
-492 RGTDG
+492 RGLDG

-524 DGINVDLPTIP
+524 DGINVDLPSIP
-535 TLQSIINFNDY
+535 TLQSKINFSSY

-556 GNMKTSVTLKGMPD
+556 DNVKTTVTLSGMPD
-570 LDNIKVTMDGKVQAP
+570 LNNIEINGSIVITDVKSDVT
-585 KVNVD
+585 
-590 KATITFGQTE
+590 IQT
-600 LKGEVGKDGKV
+600 KDGKTQLKGQLV
-611 TIDLSELQKNT
+611 NDEYVFDLSQLDAK
-622 TADVKVS
+622 ADVKIGNIPVS
-629 VGDIKINPDDVHI
+629 KNNFTIHVPENK
-642 TLDTSAK
+642 T
-649 KDMTYDVEIPMDE
+649 KDCEVTIPMDD
-662 FNKIID
+662 FKKIID
-668 NINNQVGNMIGNV
+668 NINGQVGNMIGNV
-681 NGIVDKVNKYTD
+681 NGMVDKVNNYAD
-693 AIDGQLISRINTYIN
+693 AIDGQLINRINTYIN

-724 MFYRTNGGSFGQLA
+724 MFYTTNSGSFGQLA

-778 DGGAT
+778 NGGAT
-783 LTGAGQSGSKVVLK
+783 LTAAGQSGSKVVLK

-821 YFGKTVSKK
+821 YFGKTVSKN

>member
-79 QAKDVKALSAAID
+79 QAKDVEELNGKLERIKQCS
-92 SAKCTCTDA
+92 CTDA
-101 KTIALMEKQLKE
+101 HTKE
-113 NENILKTLKNHLKT
+113 LIEDQIKT
-127 NIENDAEVQNAIIKL
+127 NQNIIAELKRQMTNNITNDADVKNAIA
-142 TTDSLKNGELSNSV
+142 TLS
-156 KKLILGDYQDL
+156 KQTILGSYADL
-167 NTAIQKSKAYEDILL
+167 NTAIQNSKAYKDIITELA
-182 KVTGN
+182 GN
-187 SDSVKTIWRDLY
+187 NKELADSVKTIWGDLY
-199 GDTETGT
+199 GDKETGK
-206 VGITKNVDQLL
+206 VGITSKVDQLL
-217 KDMTYTMALAQADS
+217 KDMTYTKALAKADS

-241 YTEIENATNNVIS
+241 YKEIEIATNKVVGM
-254 QIPSDEHINGLI
+254 IPTDEKINGMI
-266 GSKLADYYTKTDI
+266 GSQLADYYTKT
-279 DNKIEDIQKQIDA
+279 QIDSKIKGLQGQIDT
-292 LKNSVDDILNKQVSG
+292 LKNSVDDILNLQVSG
-307 IIIQASESPITG
+307 ITIQASESPITG

-335 YGHADEGVEFANK
+335 YGHADEGVTFAGQ
-348 KLAGTLISDAADNA
+348 KLAGTLISDADDNA

-367 TVNPANVDPSAI
+367 TVNPANVAPSAI
-379 NLKLVDSQGNE
+379 HLKLVDSQGNE

-448 AKNLLDK
+448 GKNLLDK

-492 RGTDG
+492 RGLDG

-524 DGINVDLPTIP
+524 DGINVDLPSIP
-535 TLQSIINFNDY
+535 TLQSKINFDNY
-546 KFNWTPIEGM
+546 KFTWTPIEHM
-556 GNMKTSVTLKGMPD
+556 GDVKTKVTLEGIPD
-570 LDNIKVTMDGKVQAP
+570 VDNIKINGSVWVPKPQVGVT
-585 KVNVD
+585 
-590 KATITFGQTE
+590 I
-600 LKGEVGKDGKV
+600 VGKDQITGTLSEDGKTV
-611 TIDLSELQKNT
+611 IFDLSSLGAE
-622 TADVKVS
+622 ADVEIGS
-629 VGDIKINPDDVHI
+629 VKINPNDVHV
-642 TLDTSAK
+642 TVGKTS
-649 KDMTYDVEIPMDE
+649 DTYDVTIPMDE

-681 NGIVDKVNKYTD
+681 NGMVDKVNKFSD
-693 AIDGQLISRINTYIN
+693 EIDGQLISRINTYIN

-821 YFGKTVSKK
+821 YFGKPVSNKK

>member
-1 MQQNAI
+1 
-7 LSVVMD
+7 
-13 DLLELDNI
+13 
-21 SLIKFF
+21 
-27 IKMKRQL
+27 MKRQV

-39 FSALLVGG
+39 FSALVLGG

-79 QAKDVKALSAAID
+79 QAKDVEELNGKLDRIKQCS
-92 SAKCTCTDA
+92 CTDEH
-101 KTIALMEKQLKE
+101 TIELIEQQIASNNKVIAELKRQMTD
-113 NENILKTLKNHLKT
+113 NIT
-127 NIENDAEVQNAIIKL
+127 NDQAVKNAIA
-142 TTDSLKNGELSNSV
+142 TLS
-156 KKLILGDYQDL
+156 KQTILGSYADL
-167 NTAIQKSKAYEDILL
+167 NTAIQNSQAYKDIML
-182 KVTGN
+182 KLAGN
-187 SDSVKTIWRDLY
+187 NSELADSVKTIWGDLY
-199 GDTETGT
+199 GDTETGK
-206 VGITKNVDQLL
+206 VGITKKVDQLL
-217 KDMTYTMALAQADS
+217 EEMVYTKALAKADS

-241 YTEIENATNNVIS
+241 YTEIANATNKVVGM
-254 QIPSDEHINGLI
+254 IPTDEDINSLI
-266 GSKLADYYTKTDI
+266 GSKLTDYYTKT
-279 DNKIEDIQKQIDA
+279 QIDSKIKGLQGQIDT
-292 LKNSVDDILNKQVSG
+292 LKNSVDDILNLQVSG
-307 IIIQASESPITG
+307 ITIQASESPITG

-335 YGHADEGVEFANK
+335 YGHADEGVKFAGQ
-348 KLAGTLISDAADNA
+348 KLASTLISDADDNA

-367 TVNPANVDPSAI
+367 TVNPANVAPSAI
-379 NLKLVDSQGNE
+379 HLKLVDSQGNE

-448 AKNLLDK
+448 GKNLLDK

-492 RGTDG
+492 RGLDG

-524 DGINVDLPTIP
+524 DGINVDLPSIP
-535 TLQSIINFNDY
+535 TLEQKGLRLERFNTIKVD
-546 KFNWTPIEGM
+546 GM
-556 GNMKTSVTLKGMPD
+556 DNMHVNTTATISGIPTSVTIDGTVVPTAQIVEKYPTRVLPNGTVDLSGLDVKVGDVNLGNNVVVTLHKGN
-570 LDNIKVTMDGKVQAP
+570 LENVGVTMDV
-585 KVNVD
+585 
-590 KATITFGQTE
+590 
-600 LKGEVGKDGKV
+600 
-611 TIDLSELQKNT
+611 
-622 TADVKVS
+622 
-629 VGDIKINPDDVHI
+629 
-642 TLDTSAK
+642 
-649 KDMTYDVEIPMDE
+649 PMDD
-662 FNKIID
+662 FNAIIKDLNSQID
-668 NINNQVGNMIGNV
+668 NMVGNV
-681 NGIVDKVNKYTD
+681 NNYIDKVNKFEET
-693 AIDGQLISRINTYIN
+693 IDGQLINRINTYIN

-763 TAELLAPAYMKEITV
+763 TAELLAPACMKEISV

-783 LTGAGQSGSKVVLK
+783 LTAAGQSGSKVVLK

-821 YFGKTVSKK
+821 YFGKTPVSKSKK

>member
-1 MQQNAI
+1 
-7 LSVVMD
+7 MD

-67 QANKTIAQLIAQ
+67 QANKTIAELIAQ
-79 QAKDVKALSAAID
+79 QAKDVKALSAAIEA
-92 SAKCTCTDA
+92 AKCTCTDA

-113 NENILKTLKNHLKT
+113 NETILETLKTHLKT
-127 NIENDAEVQNAIIKL
+127 NIENDAAVQNAIIKL
-142 TTDSLKNGELSNSV
+142 TTDSLKNNSELSASV

-199 GDTETGT
+199 GDTETGK

-217 KDMTYTMALAQADS
+217 KDMTYTKALAQADS
-231 QRIDTLSARL
+231 ERIDTLSARL
-241 YTEIENATNNVIS
+241 YKEIEIATNNVIS
-254 QIPSDEHINGLI
+254 QIPSDEHIEGLI

-279 DNKIEDIQKQIDA
+279 DNKIEDIQKQINA

-307 IIIQASESPITG
+307 IIVQASESPITG

-335 YGHADEGVEFANK
+335 YGHADEGVTFAGQ

-400 DKILT
+400 DRILT

-448 AKNLLDK
+448 AKNLLNK

-492 RGTDG
+492 RGLDG

-503 VTSAYKLAAS
+503 VTSEYKLAAS

-524 DGINVDLPTIP
+524 DGINVDLPSIP
-535 TLQSIINFNDY
+535 TLQSKINFNNY
-546 KFNWTPIEGM
+546 KFNWTPIEHM
-556 GNMKTSVTLKGMPD
+556 GNVTTTVTLSGMPD
-570 LDNIKVTMDGKVQAP
+570 LDHIEINGSIVIPEITTTGTIKTKDGK
-585 KVNVD
+585 
-590 KATITFGQTE
+590 TE
-600 LKGEVGKDGKV
+600 LKGQLVNGEYVFDLSQLNASATVKIADIQVSKDNFTITVPQDKTKDVEV
-611 TIDLSELQKNT
+611 TI
-622 TADVKVS
+622 
-629 VGDIKINPDDVHI
+629 P
-642 TLDTSAK
+642 
-649 KDMTYDVEIPMDE
+649 MTE
-662 FNKIID
+662 FNNIID
-668 NINNQVGNMIGNV
+668 NINGQVGNMIGNV
-681 NGIVDKVNKYTD
+681 NGMVDKVNKFSD
-693 AIDGQLISRINTYIN
+693 EIDGQLISRINTYIN

-783 LTGAGQSGSKVVLK
+783 LTAAGQSGSKVVLK

>member
-79 QAKDVKALSAAID
+79 QAQDVLDLNRKLEAIK
-92 SAKCTCTDA
+92 SCSCTDA
-101 KTIALMEKQLKE
+101 HTKE
-113 NENILKTLKNHLKT
+113 LIEQQIKT
-127 NIENDAEVQNAIIKL
+127 NEKIIAELKRQMTNNITNDADVKNAIATL
-142 TTDSLKNGELSNSV
+142 TKET
-156 KKLILGDYQDL
+156 ILGSYADL
-167 NTAIQKSKAYEDILL
+167 NTAIQNSQAYKDIITELA
-182 KVTGN
+182 GN
-187 SDSVKTIWRDLY
+187 NKELADSVKTIWGDLY
-199 GDTETGT
+199 GDKETGK
-206 VGITKNVDQLL
+206 VGITSKVDQLL
-217 KDMTYTMALAQADS
+217 KDMTYTKALAQADS
-231 QRIDTLSARL
+231 ERIDTLSARL
-241 YTEIENATNNVIS
+241 YTEIENATNKVVGM
-254 QIPSDEHINGLI
+254 IPTDEDINGLI
-266 GSKLADYYTKTDI
+266 SSQLTGYYTKSDI
-279 DNKIEDIQKQIDA
+279 DTKIAGLQGQIDT
-292 LKNSVDDILNKQVSG
+292 LKNSIDDILNKQVSG

-335 YGHADEGVEFANK
+335 YGHADEGVEFAGK

-379 NLKLVDSQGNE
+379 SLKLVDSQGNV

-405 AGVSRAVSTSKN
+405 AGVSRAASTSKN

-448 AKNLLDK
+448 GKNLLDK

-535 TLQSIINFNDY
+535 TLQSKINFNNY
-546 KFNWTPIEGM
+546 KFNWTPIEHM
-556 GNMKTSVTLKGMPD
+556 GNVTTTVTLSGMPD
-570 LDNIKVTMDGKVQAP
+570 LDNIEINGSIVIPEITTTGTIKTKDGK
-585 KVNVD
+585 
-590 KATITFGQTE
+590 TE
-600 LKGEVGKDGKV
+600 LKGQLVNGEYVFDLSQLNASATVKIADIQVSKDNFTITVPQDKTKDVEV
-611 TIDLSELQKNT
+611 TI
-622 TADVKVS
+622 
-629 VGDIKINPDDVHI
+629 P
-642 TLDTSAK
+642 
-649 KDMTYDVEIPMDE
+649 MTE

-681 NGIVDKVNKYTD
+681 NSIVDKVNKFTD
-693 AIDGQLISRINTYIN
+693 EIDGQLISRINTYIN

>member
-79 QAKDVKALSAAID
+79 QAKDVEDLNLKLQAIK
-92 SAKCTCTDA
+92 SCSCTDEKTKKMIEDQIATNA
-101 KTIALMEKQLKE
+101 KIIAELKRQMTD
-113 NENILKTLKNHLKT
+113 NIT
-127 NIENDAEVQNAIIKL
+127 NDEAVKNAIA
-142 TTDSLKNGELSNSV
+142 TLS
-156 KKLILGDYQDL
+156 KQTILGSYATL
-167 NTAIQKSKAYEDILL
+167 NEAIQKSDAYQDILL
-182 KVTGN
+182 KLAGN
-187 SDSVKTIWRDLY
+187 NKELSDSVKTIWGALN
-199 GDTETGT
+199 GDEEAAGKF
-206 VGITKNVDQLL
+206 GITKNVDQLL
-217 KDMTYTMALAQADS
+217 KDMTYTKALAQADS
-231 QRIDTLSARL
+231 ERIDTLSARL
-241 YTEIENATNNVIS
+241 YTEIEKATNNVVGM
-254 QIPSDEHINGLI
+254 IPTDEDINGMI
-266 GSKLADYYTKTDI
+266 GSQLADYYTKT
-279 DNKIEDIQKQIDA
+279 QIDSKIKGLQGQIDT

-335 YGHADEGVEFANK
+335 YGHADEGVTFAGQ
-348 KLAGTLISDAADNA
+348 KLAGTLIRDAADNA

-367 TVNPANVDPSAI
+367 TVNPANVKPSAI
-379 NLKLVDSQGNE
+379 HLKLVDSQGNV

-405 AGVSRAVSTSKN
+405 AGVSRAVSTSNN

-439 EDAQKLKSV
+439 EDAQELKSV

-477 NNRLKLYAVEATWTQ
+477 NNRLKLYAVEATWSQ
-492 RGTDG
+492 RGLDG

-535 TLQSIINFNDY
+535 TLQSKINFNNY
-546 KFNWTPIEGM
+546 KFTWTPIEHM
-556 GNMKTSVTLKGMPD
+556 GNVKTKVTLEGIPD
-570 LDNIKVTMDGKVQAP
+570 VDNIKINGNVWVPKPEVGVT
-585 KVNVD
+585 
-590 KATITFGQTE
+590 I
-600 LKGEVGKDGKV
+600 VGKDKITGKLGEDGKTV
-611 TIDLSELQKNT
+611 VFDLSSLGA
-622 TADVKVS
+622 TADVTIGS
-629 VGDIKINPDDVHI
+629 VKINPKDVHV
-642 TLDTSAK
+642 TVGKTNGE
-649 KDMTYDVEIPMDE
+649 YDVTIPMDE

-668 NINNQVGNMIGNV
+668 DINNQVGNMIGNV
-681 NGIVDKVNKYTD
+681 NGIVDKVNKFTD

-783 LTGAGQSGSKVVLK
+783 LTAAGQSGSKVVLK

>member
-1 MQQNAI
+1 
-7 LSVVMD
+7 MD

-79 QAKDVKALSAAID
+79 QAKDVEELNGKLDRIKQCS
-92 SAKCTCTDA
+92 CTD
-101 KTIALMEKQLKE
+101 THTKE
-113 NENILKTLKNHLKT
+113 LIEDQIKT
-127 NIENDAEVQNAIIKL
+127 NQNIIAELKRQMTVNITDDQAVKNAIA
-142 TTDSLKNGELSNSV
+142 TLS
-156 KKLILGDYQDL
+156 KQTILGSYADL
-167 NTAIQKSKAYEDILL
+167 NTAIQNSKAYKDIIAELA
-182 KVTGN
+182 GN
-187 SDSVKTIWRDLY
+187 NKELADSVNTIWGDLY
-199 GDTETGT
+199 GDKETGK
-206 VGITKNVDQLL
+206 VGITSKVDQLL
-217 KDMTYTMALAQADS
+217 HDMEYTKALAKADS

-241 YTEIENATNNVIS
+241 YTEIENATNKVVGM
-254 QIPSDEHINGLI
+254 IPTDEDINSLI
-266 GSKLADYYTKTDI
+266 GSQLTDYYTKT
-279 DNKIEDIQKQIDA
+279 QIDSKIKGLQGQIDT
-292 LKNSVDDILNKQVSG
+292 LKNSVDDILNLQVSG
-307 IIIQASESPITG
+307 ITIQASESPITG

-335 YGHADEGVEFANK
+335 YGHADKGVTFAGQ

-367 TVNPANVDPSAI
+367 TVNPANVAPSAI
-379 NLKLVDSQGNE
+379 HLKLVDSQGNE

-448 AKNLLDK
+448 AKNLLNK

-477 NNRLKLYAVEATWTQ
+477 NNRLKLYAVEATWSQ
-492 RGTDG
+492 RGLDG

-513 PMSPLSFEFLK
+513 PMSPLSFEFLE
-524 DGINVDLPTIP
+524 DGINVDLPSIP
-535 TLQSIINFNDY
+535 TLQSKINFDNY
-546 KFNWTPIEGM
+546 KFTWTPIEHM
-556 GNMKTSVTLKGMPD
+556 GDVKTKVTLEGIPD
-570 LDNIKVTMDGKVQAP
+570 VDNIKINGNVWVPKPEVGVT
-585 KVNVD
+585 
-590 KATITFGQTE
+590 I
-600 LKGEVGKDGKV
+600 VGKDQITGKLADDNKTVIFDLSSLGAKADV
-611 TIDLSELQKNT
+611 TIGSVKINPE
-622 TADVKVS
+622 DVKVS
-629 VGDIKINPDDVHI
+629 VGK
-642 TLDTSAK
+642 TSG
-649 KDMTYDVEIPMDE
+649 TYDVTIPMDE

-681 NGIVDKVNKYTD
+681 NGMVDKVNKFSD
-693 AIDGQLISRINTYIN
+693 EIDGQLISRINTYIN

>member
-79 QAKDVKALSAAID
+79 QAKDVEILNGKLNAIKQC
-92 SAKCTCTDA
+92 SCTDA
-101 KTIALMEKQLKE
+101 HTKE
-113 NENILKTLKNHLKT
+113 LIEDQIKT
-127 NIENDAEVQNAIIKL
+127 NQNIIAELKRQMTNNITNDADVKNAIA
-142 TTDSLKNGELSNSV
+142 TLS
-156 KKLILGDYQDL
+156 KQTILGSYADL
-167 NTAIQKSKAYEDILL
+167 NTAIQNSQAYKDIML
-182 KVTGN
+182 KLAGN
-187 SDSVKTIWRDLY
+187 NSALADSVKTIWGDLY
-199 GDTETGT
+199 GNEETGK
-206 VGITKNVDQLL
+206 VGITKKVDQLL
-217 KDMTYTMALAQADS
+217 EEMTYTKALAKADS

-241 YTEIENATNNVIS
+241 YTEIANATNKVVDM
-254 QIPSDEHINGLI
+254 IPTDDDINSLI
-266 GSKLADYYTKTDI
+266 GSQLADYYTKT
-279 DNKIEDIQKQIDA
+279 QIDSKIKGLQGQIDT

-335 YGHADEGVEFANK
+335 YGHADEGVTFAGQ

-448 AKNLLDK
+448 GKNLLDK

-524 DGINVDLPTIP
+524 DGINVDLPSIP
-535 TLQSIINFNDY
+535 TLEQKGLRLERFNTIKVD
-546 KFNWTPIEGM
+546 GM
-556 GNMKTSVTLKGMPD
+556 DNMHVNTTATISGIPTSVTIDGTVVPTAQIVEKYPTRVQPDGTVDLSGLDVKVGNVNLGDNVVVTLHKGN
-570 LDNIKVTMDGKVQAP
+570 LENVGVTMDV
-585 KVNVD
+585 
-590 KATITFGQTE
+590 
-600 LKGEVGKDGKV
+600 
-611 TIDLSELQKNT
+611 
-622 TADVKVS
+622 
-629 VGDIKINPDDVHI
+629 
-642 TLDTSAK
+642 
-649 KDMTYDVEIPMDE
+649 PMDD
-662 FNKIID
+662 FNAIIKDLNSQID
-668 NINNQVGNMIGNV
+668 NMVGNV
-681 NGIVDKVNKYTD
+681 NNYIDKVNKFEET
-693 AIDGQLISRINTYIN
+693 IDGQLINRINTYIN

-778 DGGAT
+778 NGGAT
-783 LTGAGQSGSKVVLK
+783 LTAAGQSGSKVVLK

-821 YFGKTVSKK
+821 YFGKTVSKN

>member
-79 QAKDVKALSAAID
+79 QAQDVLDLNRKLEAIKQC
-92 SAKCTCTDA
+92 SCTDEH
-101 KTIALMEKQLKE
+101 TIDLIEKQ
-113 NENILKTLKNHLKT
+113 IKT
-127 NIENDAEVQNAIIKL
+127 NNNVIAELKRQMTDNITNDEAVKNAINAL
-142 TTDSLKNGELSNSV
+142 TKQTV
-156 KKLILGDYQDL
+156 LGGYADL
-167 NTAIQKSKAYEDILL
+167 NTAIQNSQAYKDIML
-182 KVTGN
+182 KLAGN
-187 SDSVKTIWRDLY
+187 NSALADSVKTIWGDLY
-199 GDTETGT
+199 GNEETGK
-206 VGITKNVDQLL
+206 VGITKKVDQLL
-217 KDMTYTMALAQADS
+217 EEMTYTKALAKADS

-241 YTEIENATNNVIS
+241 YTEIANATNKVVGM
-254 QIPSDEHINGLI
+254 IPTDEDINSLI
-266 GSKLADYYTKTDI
+266 GSKLTDYYTKT
-279 DNKIEDIQKQIDA
+279 QIDSKIKGLQGQIDT
-292 LKNSVDDILNKQVSG
+292 LKNSVDDILNLQVSG
-307 IIIQASESPITG
+307 ITIQASESPITG

-335 YGHADEGVEFANK
+335 YGHADEGVTFADK
-348 KLAGTLISDAADNA
+348 KLAGTLISDADDNA

-367 TVNPANVDPSAI
+367 TVNPANVAPSAI
-379 NLKLVDSQGNE
+379 HLKLVDSQGNV

-448 AKNLLDK
+448 GKNLLDK

-477 NNRLKLYAVEATWTQ
+477 NNRLKLYAVEATWSQ
-492 RGTDG
+492 RGLDG

-524 DGINVDLPTIP
+524 DGINVDLPSIP
-535 TLQSIINFNDY
+535 TLQSKINFSSY

-556 GNMKTSVTLKGMPD
+556 GNVKTTVTLSGMPD
-570 LDNIKVTMDGKVQAP
+570 LNNIEINGSIVIPDVKPNVT
-585 KVNVD
+585 
-590 KATITFGQTE
+590 IQT
-600 LKGEVGKDGKV
+600 KDGKTQLKGQLV
-611 TIDLSELQKNT
+611 NGEYVFDLSQLDAK
-622 TADVKVS
+622 ADVKIGNIVVS
-629 VGDIKINPDDVHI
+629 KNNFTIHVPENK
-642 TLDTSAK
+642 T
-649 KDMTYDVEIPMDE
+649 KDFEVTIPMDE

-668 NINNQVGNMIGNV
+668 NINGQVGNMIGNV
-681 NGIVDKVNKYTD
+681 NGMVDKVNNYAD
-693 AIDGQLISRINTYIN
+693 AIDGQLINRINTYIN

-724 MFYRTNGGSFGQLA
+724 MFYTTNSGSFGQLA

-783 LTGAGQSGSKVVLK
+783 LTAAGQSGSKVVLK

>member
-79 QAKDVKALSAAID
+79 QAKDVEELNGKLDRIKQCS
-92 SAKCTCTDA
+92 CTDEH
-101 KTIALMEKQLKE
+101 TIELIEQQIASNNKVIAELKRQMTD
-113 NENILKTLKNHLKT
+113 NIT
-127 NIENDAEVQNAIIKL
+127 NDQAVKNAIA
-142 TTDSLKNGELSNSV
+142 TLS
-156 KKLILGDYQDL
+156 KQTILGSYADL
-167 NTAIQKSKAYEDILL
+167 NTAIQNSQAYKDIML
-182 KVTGN
+182 KLAGN
-187 SDSVKTIWRDLY
+187 NSELADSVKTIWGDLY
-199 GDTETGT
+199 GDTETGK
-206 VGITKNVDQLL
+206 VGITKKVDQLL
-217 KDMTYTMALAQADS
+217 EEMAYTKALAKADS

-241 YTEIENATNNVIS
+241 YTEIENATNKVVDM
-254 QIPSDEHINGLI
+254 IPTDEDINHLI
-266 GSKLADYYTKTDI
+266 GSQLADYYTKT
-279 DNKIEDIQKQIDA
+279 QIDSKIKGLQGQIDT
-292 LKNSVDDILNKQVSG
+292 LKNSVDDILNLQVSG
-307 IIIQASESPITG
+307 ITIQASESPITG

-335 YGHADEGVEFANK
+335 YGHADEGVKFAGQ
-348 KLAGTLISDAADNA
+348 KLASTLISDADDNA

-367 TVNPANVDPSAI
+367 TVNPANVAPSAI
-379 NLKLVDSQGNE
+379 HLKLVDSQGNE
-390 APYKLEWANT
+390 APYKLKWANT

-448 AKNLLDK
+448 GKNLLDK

-492 RGTDG
+492 RGLDG

-524 DGINVDLPTIP
+524 DGINVDLPSIP
-535 TLQSIINFNDY
+535 TLEQKGLRLERFNTIKVD
-546 KFNWTPIEGM
+546 GM
-556 GNMKTSVTLKGMPD
+556 DNMHVNTTATISGIPTSVTIDGTVVPTAQIVEKYPTRVQPDGTVDLSGLDVKVGNVNLGDNVVVTLHKGN
-570 LDNIKVTMDGKVQAP
+570 LENVGVTMDV
-585 KVNVD
+585 
-590 KATITFGQTE
+590 
-600 LKGEVGKDGKV
+600 
-611 TIDLSELQKNT
+611 
-622 TADVKVS
+622 
-629 VGDIKINPDDVHI
+629 
-642 TLDTSAK
+642 
-649 KDMTYDVEIPMDE
+649 PMDD
-662 FNKIID
+662 FNAIIKDLNSQID
-668 NINNQVGNMIGNV
+668 NMVGNV
-681 NGIVDKVNKYTD
+681 NNYIDKVNKFEET
-693 AIDGQLISRINTYIN
+693 IDGQLINRINTYIN

-783 LTGAGQSGSKVVLK
+783 LTAAGQSGSKVVLK

-821 YFGKTVSKK
+821 YFGKPVSKK
-830 FYVKVVK
+830 FFVKVVK

>member
-79 QAKDVKALSAAID
+79 QAQDVLDLNRKLEAIKQCSCSDPHTITLIEQQIKTNERIIAELKRQMTDNITNDQDVK
-92 SAKCTCTDA
+92 
-101 KTIALMEKQLKE
+101 
-113 NENILKTLKNHLKT
+113 
-127 NIENDAEVQNAIIKL
+127 NAINAL
-142 TTDSLKNGELSNSV
+142 TKQTV
-156 KKLILGDYQDL
+156 LGGYADL
-167 NTAIQKSKAYEDILL
+167 NTAIQQSDAYKDIML
-182 KVTGN
+182 KLAGN
-187 SDSVKTIWRDLY
+187 NSALADSVKTIWGALN
-199 GDTETGT
+199 GDEEAASKF
-206 VGITKNVDQLL
+206 GITKKVDQLL
-217 KDMTYTMALAQADS
+217 KDMTITKDLAKADS

-241 YTEIENATNNVIS
+241 YTEIENATNKVIAM
-254 QIPSDEHINGLI
+254 IPSDEHIDGLI
-266 GSKLADYYTKTDI
+266 GSKLANYYTKTDI
-279 DNKIEDIQKQIDA
+279 DNKIEDIQKQINT
-292 LKNSVDDILNKQVSG
+292 LKNSVDDILNLQVSG
-307 IIIQASESPITG
+307 ITIQASESPITG

-335 YGHADEGVEFANK
+335 YGHADEGVTFADK
-348 KLAGTLISDAADNA
+348 KLAGTLISDADDNA

-367 TVNPANVDPSAI
+367 TVNPANVAPSAI
-379 NLKLVDSQGNE
+379 HLKLVDSQGNE

-448 AKNLLDK
+448 GKNLLDK

-477 NNRLKLYAVEATWTQ
+477 NNRLKLYAVEATWSQ
-492 RGTDG
+492 RGLDG

-524 DGINVDLPTIP
+524 DGINVDLPSIP
-535 TLQSIINFNDY
+535 TLQSKINFSSY

-556 GNMKTSVTLKGMPD
+556 GNVKTTVTLSGMPD
-570 LDNIKVTMDGKVQAP
+570 LNNIEINGSIVIPDVKP
-585 KVNVD
+585 NVV
-590 KATITFGQTE
+590 IQT
-600 LKGEVGKDGKV
+600 KDGKTQLKGQLV
-611 TIDLSELQKNT
+611 NGEYVFDLSQLDAK
-622 TADVKVS
+622 ADVKIGNINVS
-629 VGDIKINPDDVHI
+629 KNNFTIHVPENK
-642 TLDTSAK
+642 T
-649 KDMTYDVEIPMDE
+649 KDFEVTIPMDE

-724 MFYRTNGGSFGQLA
+724 MFYTTNSGSFGQLA

-778 DGGAT
+778 NGGAT
-783 LTGAGQSGSKVVLK
+783 LTAAGQSGSKVVLK

-821 YFGKTVSKK
+821 YFGKTVSKN

>member
-1 MQQNAI
+1 
-7 LSVVMD
+7 
-13 DLLELDNI
+13 
-21 SLIKFF
+21 
-27 IKMKRQL
+27 MKRQL

-79 QAKDVKALSAAID
+79 QAKDVEDLNSKLNAIKQC
-92 SAKCTCTDA
+92 SCTDEKTKKMIEDQIA
-101 KTIALMEKQLKE
+101 SNDKIIAELKRQMTDNITNDEAVKNAIATLTKKTI
-113 NENILKTLKNHLKT
+113 
-127 NIENDAEVQNAIIKL
+127 
-142 TTDSLKNGELSNSV
+142 
-156 KKLILGDYQDL
+156 LGSYADL
-167 NTAIQKSKAYEDILL
+167 NTAIQESDAYKNIML
-182 KVTGN
+182 KLAGN
-187 SDSVKTIWRDLY
+187 NKELADSVKTIWGDLY
-199 GDTETGT
+199 GDTETGK
-206 VGITKNVDQLL
+206 VGITKKVDQLL
-217 KDMTYTMALAQADS
+217 KDMTYTKALAQADS
-231 QRIDTLSARL
+231 ERIDTLSARL
-241 YTEIENATNNVIS
+241 YTEIENATNKVKDM
-254 QIPSDEHINGLI
+254 IPTDEDINTLI
-266 GSKLADYYTKTDI
+266 GSKLTDYYTKS
-279 DNKIEDIQKQIDA
+279 QIDA
-292 LKNSVDDILNKQVSG
+292 KIAGLQGQIDTLKNSVDDILNKQVSG
-307 IIIQASESPITG
+307 IIVQASESPITG

-335 YGHADEGVEFANK
+335 YGHADEGVEFAGK

-367 TVNPANVDPSAI
+367 TVNPANVAPSAI
-379 NLKLVDSQGNE
+379 SLKLVDSQGNV

-405 AGVSRAVSTSKN
+405 AGVSRAVSTSNN

-448 AKNLLDK
+448 GKNLLDK

-477 NNRLKLYAVEATWTQ
+477 NNRLKLYAVEATWSQ
-492 RGTDG
+492 RGLDG
-497 KLVDKK
+497 KLVEKK
-503 VTSAYKLAAS
+503 VTSEYKLAAS

-524 DGINVDLPTIP
+524 DGINVDLPSIP
-535 TLQSIINFNDY
+535 TLEQKGLRLERFNTIKVD
-546 KFNWTPIEGM
+546 GM
-556 GNMKTSVTLKGMPD
+556 DNMHVNTTATISGIPTSVTIDGTVVPTAEIKEKYPTRVQPD
-570 LDNIKVTMDGKVQAP
+570 GTVDLSGLEVKVGNVNLGENVRVNLVYGTLNDVNVTMDV
-585 KVNVD
+585 
-590 KATITFGQTE
+590 
-600 LKGEVGKDGKV
+600 
-611 TIDLSELQKNT
+611 
-622 TADVKVS
+622 
-629 VGDIKINPDDVHI
+629 
-642 TLDTSAK
+642 
-649 KDMTYDVEIPMDE
+649 PMDD
-662 FNKIID
+662 FNAIINDLNSQID
-668 NINNQVGNMIGNV
+668 NMVGNV
-681 NGIVDKVNKYTD
+681 NNYIDKVNKFEET
-693 AIDGQLISRINTYIN
+693 IDGQLISRINTYIN

-778 DGGAT
+778 NGGAT
-783 LTGAGQSGSKVVLK
+783 LTAAGQSGSKVVLK

-821 YFGKTVSKK
+821 YFGKTVSKN

>member
-79 QAKDVKALSAAID
+79 QAKDVEILNGRLDAIK
-92 SAKCTCTDA
+92 SCSCTDEKTKKMIEDQIATNA
-101 KTIALMEKQLKE
+101 KIIAELKRQMTD
-113 NENILKTLKNHLKT
+113 NIT
-127 NIENDAEVQNAIIKL
+127 NDEAVKNAIA
-142 TTDSLKNGELSNSV
+142 TLS
-156 KKLILGDYQDL
+156 KQTILGSYADL
-167 NTAIQKSKAYEDILL
+167 NTAIQNSKAYKDIITELA
-182 KVTGN
+182 GN
-187 SDSVKTIWRDLY
+187 NKELADSVKTIWGDLY
-199 GDTETGT
+199 GDKETGK
-206 VGITKNVDQLL
+206 VGITSKVDQLL
-217 KDMTYTMALAQADS
+217 KDMTYTKALAKADS

-241 YTEIENATNNVIS
+241 YTEIEKATNKVVGM
-254 QIPSDEHINGLI
+254 IPTDEDINGLI
-266 GSKLADYYTKTDI
+266 SSQLTDYYTKSQI
-279 DNKIEDIQKQIDA
+279 DTKIAGLQGQIDA

-335 YGHADEGVEFANK
+335 YGHADEGVTFADK
-348 KLAGTLISDAADNA
+348 KLAGTLISDADDNA

-367 TVNPANVDPSAI
+367 TVNPANVAPSAI
-379 NLKLVDSQGNE
+379 HLKLVDSQGNE

-405 AGVSRAVSTSKN
+405 AGVSRAVSTSNN

-448 AKNLLDK
+448 GKNLLDK

-477 NNRLKLYAVEATWTQ
+477 NNRLKLYAVEATWSQ
-492 RGTDG
+492 RGLDG

-556 GNMKTSVTLKGMPD
+556 GNMKTSVTLKDMPD
-570 LDNIKVTMDGKVQAP
+570 IKNIKVKLDGEIVVPKPTVDPRVWLVGTETVTGKV
-585 KVNVD
+585 N
-590 KATITFGQTE
+590 E
-600 LKGEVGKDGKV
+600 DGTV
-611 TIDLSELQKNT
+611 TIDLGQLGAKAEVNIGE
-622 TADVKVS
+622 VKVNPN
-629 VGDIKINPDDVHI
+629 GIKV
-642 TLDTSAK
+642 TVDTSATT
-649 KDMTYDVEIPMDE
+649 DMTYDVEIPMDE

-693 AIDGQLISRINTYIN
+693 AIDGQLINRINTYIN

-783 LTGAGQSGSKVVLK
+783 LTAAGQSGSKVVLK

>member
-79 QAKDVKALSAAID
+79 QAKDVEILNGKLNAIK
-92 SAKCTCTDA
+92 SCSCSDA
-101 KTIALMEKQLKE
+101 HTKE
-113 NENILKTLKNHLKT
+113 LIENQIKT
-127 NIENDAEVQNAIIKL
+127 NQNIIAELKRQMTTNITNDEDVKNAIA
-142 TTDSLKNGELSNSV
+142 TLS
-156 KKLILGDYQDL
+156 KQTILGSYATL
-167 NTAIQKSKAYEDILL
+167 NEAIQKSDAYQDILL
-182 KVTGN
+182 KLAGN
-187 SDSVKTIWRDLY
+187 NKELADSVKTIWGDLY
-199 GDTETGT
+199 GDKETGK

-217 KDMTYTMALAQADS
+217 KDMTYTKALAQADS
-231 QRIDTLSARL
+231 ERIDTLSARL
-241 YTEIENATNNVIS
+241 YTEIENATNKVVGM
-254 QIPSDEHINGLI
+254 IPTDEDINSLI
-266 GSKLADYYTKTDI
+266 GSKLTDYYTKSQI
-279 DNKIEDIQKQIDA
+279 DTKIAGLQGQIDA

-348 KLAGTLISDAADNA
+348 KLAGTLISDADDNA

-379 NLKLVDSQGNE
+379 NLKLVDSQGNV

-448 AKNLLDK
+448 GKNLLDK

-535 TLQSIINFNDY
+535 TLQSKINFNNY
-546 KFNWTPIEGM
+546 KFNWTPIEHM
-556 GNMKTSVTLKGMPD
+556 GNVTTTVTLSGMPD
-570 LDNIKVTMDGKVQAP
+570 LDNIEINGSIVIPEITTTGTIKTKDGK
-585 KVNVD
+585 
-590 KATITFGQTE
+590 TE
-600 LKGEVGKDGKV
+600 LKGQLVNGEYVFDLSQLNASATVKIADIQVSKDNFTITVPQDKTKDVEV
-611 TIDLSELQKNT
+611 TI
-622 TADVKVS
+622 
-629 VGDIKINPDDVHI
+629 P
-642 TLDTSAK
+642 
-649 KDMTYDVEIPMDE
+649 MTE
-662 FNKIID
+662 FNNIID
-668 NINNQVGNMIGNV
+668 NINSQVGNMIGNV
-681 NGIVDKVNKYTD
+681 NGIVDKVNKFTD

>member
-1 MQQNAI
+1 
-7 LSVVMD
+7 
-13 DLLELDNI
+13 
-21 SLIKFF
+21 
-27 IKMKRQL
+27 MKRQL

-79 QAKDVKALSAAID
+79 QAKDVEILNGKLNAIKTC
-92 SAKCTCTDA
+92 SCTDE
-101 KTIALMEKQLKE
+101 KTKKMIEDQIASNTKIIAELKRQMT
-113 NENILKTLKNHLKT
+113 NNIT
-127 NIENDAEVQNAIIKL
+127 NDEDVKNAIA
-142 TTDSLKNGELSNSV
+142 TLS
-156 KKLILGDYQDL
+156 KQTILGSYATL
-167 NTAIQKSKAYEDILL
+167 NEAIQNSTAYQDILL
-182 KVTGN
+182 KLAGN
-187 SDSVKTIWRDLY
+187 NKELADSVKTIWGDLY
-199 GDTETGT
+199 GDKETGK

-217 KDMTYTMALAQADS
+217 KDMTYTKALAQADS
-231 QRIDTLSARL
+231 QRIDTLCTNL
-241 YTEIENATNNVIS
+241 YTEIQRATDEVAGM
-254 QIPSDEHINGLI
+254 IPTDEDINRLI
-266 GSKLADYYTKTDI
+266 GSQLADYYTKT
-279 DNKIEDIQKQIDA
+279 QIDSKIKGLQGQIDT

-379 NLKLVDSQGNE
+379 NLKLVDSQGNV

-448 AKNLLDK
+448 AKNLLNK

-492 RGTDG
+492 RGLDG

-503 VTSAYKLAAS
+503 VTSEYKLAAS

-524 DGINVDLPTIP
+524 DGINVDLPSIP
-535 TLQSIINFNDY
+535 TLQSKINFNNY
-546 KFNWTPIEGM
+546 KFNWTPIEHM
-556 GNMKTSVTLKGMPD
+556 GNVTTTVTLSGMPD
-570 LDNIKVTMDGKVQAP
+570 LDNIAINGSIVIPEITTTGTIKTKDGK
-585 KVNVD
+585 
-590 KATITFGQTE
+590 TE
-600 LKGEVGKDGKV
+600 LKGQLVNGEYVFDLSQLNASATVKIADIQVSKDNFTITVPQDKTKDVEV
-611 TIDLSELQKNT
+611 TI
-622 TADVKVS
+622 
-629 VGDIKINPDDVHI
+629 P
-642 TLDTSAK
+642 
-649 KDMTYDVEIPMDE
+649 MTE
-662 FNKIID
+662 FNNIID
-668 NINNQVGNMIGNV
+668 NINGQVGNMIGNV
-681 NGIVDKVNKYTD
+681 NGIVDKVNKFTD
-693 AIDGQLISRINTYIN
+693 EIDGQLISRINTYIN

>member
-79 QAKDVKALSAAID
+79 QAKDVEDLNLKLQAIK
-92 SAKCTCTDA
+92 SCSCTDE
-101 KTIALMEKQLKE
+101 KTKKMIEDQIASNTKIIAELKRQMTD
-113 NENILKTLKNHLKT
+113 NIT
-127 NIENDAEVQNAIIKL
+127 NDEAVKNAIATL
-142 TTDSLKNGELSNSV
+142 TKQT
-156 KKLILGDYQDL
+156 ILGSYADL
-167 NTAIQKSKAYEDILL
+167 NTAIQKSQAYQDIMLEL
-182 KVTGN
+182 AGN
-187 SDSVKTIWRDLY
+187 NKELADSVKTIWGALN
-199 GDTETGT
+199 GDEEAAAKF
-206 VGITKNVDQLL
+206 GITKNVDQLL
-217 KDMTYTMALAQADS
+217 KDMTYTKALAQADS
-231 QRIDTLSARL
+231 ERIDTLSARL
-241 YTEIENATNNVIS
+241 YTEIENATNKVKDM
-254 QIPSDEHINGLI
+254 IPTDEDINSLI
-266 GSKLADYYTKTDI
+266 GSQLADYYTKT
-279 DNKIEDIQKQIDA
+279 QIDSKIKGLQGQIDT

-335 YGHADEGVEFANK
+335 YGDADKGVEFAGK
-348 KLAGTLISDAADNA
+348 KLAGTLISDADDNA

-367 TVNPANVDPSAI
+367 TVNPANVAPSAI
-379 NLKLVDSQGNE
+379 HLKLVDSQGNV

-439 EDAQKLKSV
+439 EDAQELKSV
-448 AKNLLDK
+448 AKNLLNK

-492 RGTDG
+492 RGLDG

-513 PMSPLSFEFLK
+513 PMSPLSFEFLE

-556 GNMKTSVTLKGMPD
+556 GNMKTSVTLKDMPD
-570 LDNIKVTMDGKVQAP
+570 IDNIKVKLDGEIVVP
-585 KVNVD
+585 KPTVDPRVWLVGTETVTGRVN
-590 KATITFGQTE
+590 E
-600 LKGEVGKDGKV
+600 DGTV
-611 TIDLSELQKNT
+611 TIDLGQLGARAEVNIGE
-622 TADVKVS
+622 VKV
-629 VGDIKINPDDVHI
+629 NPDGIKV
-642 TLDTSAK
+642 TVDTSAK

-662 FNKIID
+662 FNKIIN
-668 NINNQVGNMIGNV
+668 NINGQVGNMIGNV

-778 DGGAT
+778 NGGAT
-783 LTGAGQSGSKVVLK
+783 LTAAGQSGSKVVLK

-821 YFGKTVSKK
+821 YFGKTVSKN

>member
-1 MQQNAI
+1 
-7 LSVVMD
+7 
-13 DLLELDNI
+13 
-21 SLIKFF
+21 
-27 IKMKRQL
+27 MKRQV

-39 FSALLVGG
+39 FSALVLGG

-79 QAKDVKALSAAID
+79 QAKDVEELNGKLDRIKQCS
-92 SAKCTCTDA
+92 CTDEH
-101 KTIALMEKQLKE
+101 TIELIEQQIASNNKVIAELKRKMTD
-113 NENILKTLKNHLKT
+113 NIT
-127 NIENDAEVQNAIIKL
+127 NDQAVKNAIA
-142 TTDSLKNGELSNSV
+142 TLS
-156 KKLILGDYQDL
+156 KQTILGSYADL
-167 NTAIQKSKAYEDILL
+167 NTAIQNSQAYKDIML
-182 KVTGN
+182 KLAGN
-187 SDSVKTIWRDLY
+187 NSELADSVKTIWGDLY
-199 GDTETGT
+199 GDTETGK
-206 VGITKNVDQLL
+206 VGITKKVDQLL
-217 KDMTYTMALAQADS
+217 EEMVYTKALAKADS

-241 YTEIENATNNVIS
+241 YTEIENATNKVVDM
-254 QIPSDEHINGLI
+254 IPTDEDINHLI
-266 GSKLADYYTKTDI
+266 GSQLADYYTKT
-279 DNKIEDIQKQIDA
+279 QIDSKIKGLQGQIDT
-292 LKNSVDDILNKQVSG
+292 LKNSVDDILNLQVSG
-307 IIIQASESPITG
+307 ITIQASESPITG

-335 YGHADEGVEFANK
+335 YGHADEGVTFAGQ
-348 KLAGTLISDAADNA
+348 KLAGTLISDADDNA

-367 TVNPANVDPSAI
+367 TVNPANVAPSAI
-379 NLKLVDSQGNE
+379 HLKLVDSQGNE

-448 AKNLLDK
+448 GKNLLDK

-477 NNRLKLYAVEATWTQ
+477 NNRLKLYAVEATWSQ
-492 RGTDG
+492 RGLDG

-524 DGINVDLPTIP
+524 DGINVDLPSIP
-535 TLQSIINFNDY
+535 TLQSKINFSSY
-546 KFNWTPIEGM
+546 KFNWTPIQGM
-556 GNMKTSVTLKGMPD
+556 GNVKTTVTLSGMPD
-570 LDNIKVTMDGKVQAP
+570 LNNIEINGSIVIPDVKSNDVT
-585 KVNVD
+585 
-590 KATITFGQTE
+590 IQT
-600 LKGEVGKDGKV
+600 KDGKTQLKGQLV
-611 TIDLSELQKNT
+611 NGEYVFDLSQLDAK
-622 TADVKVS
+622 ADVKIGNIEVS
-629 VGDIKINPDDVHI
+629 KNNFTIHVPENK
-642 TLDTSAK
+642 T
-649 KDMTYDVEIPMDE
+649 KDFEVNIPMDE

-668 NINNQVGNMIGNV
+668 NINGQVGNMIGNV
-681 NGIVDKVNKYTD
+681 NGMVDKVNNYAD
-693 AIDGQLISRINTYIN
+693 AIDGQLINRINTYIN

-724 MFYRTNGGSFGQLA
+724 MFYTTNSGSFGQLA

-778 DGGAT
+778 NGGAT
-783 LTGAGQSGSKVVLK
+783 LTAAGQSGSKVVLK

-821 YFGKTVSKK
+821 YFGKTVSKN

>member
-1 MQQNAI
+1 
-7 LSVVMD
+7 
-13 DLLELDNI
+13 
-21 SLIKFF
+21 
-27 IKMKRQL
+27 MKRQL

-79 QAKDVKALSAAID
+79 QAKDVEDLNLKLQAIK
-92 SAKCTCTDA
+92 SCSCTDEKTKKMIEDQIATNA
-101 KTIALMEKQLKE
+101 KIIAELKRQMTD
-113 NENILKTLKNHLKT
+113 NIT
-127 NIENDAEVQNAIIKL
+127 NDEAVKNAIA
-142 TTDSLKNGELSNSV
+142 TLS
-156 KKLILGDYQDL
+156 KQTILGSYADL
-167 NTAIQKSKAYEDILL
+167 NTAIQNSKAYKDIITELA
-182 KVTGN
+182 GN
-187 SDSVKTIWRDLY
+187 NKELADSVKTIWGDLY
-199 GDTETGT
+199 GDKETGK
-206 VGITKNVDQLL
+206 VGITSKVDQLL
-217 KDMTYTMALAQADS
+217 KDMTYTKALAQADS
-231 QRIDTLSARL
+231 ERIDTLSARL
-241 YTEIENATNNVIS
+241 YTEIEKATNKVVGM
-254 QIPSDEHINGLI
+254 IPTDEDINGLI
-266 GSKLADYYTKTDI
+266 SSQLTDYYTKSQI
-279 DNKIEDIQKQIDA
+279 DSKIEGLQGQIDT

-335 YGHADEGVEFANK
+335 YGHADEGVTFAGQ

-367 TVNPANVDPSAI
+367 TVNPANVAPSAI
-379 NLKLVDSQGNE
+379 HLKLVDSQGNE

-448 AKNLLDK
+448 GKNLLDK

-492 RGTDG
+492 RGLDG
-497 KLVDKK
+497 KLVEKK
-503 VTSAYKLAAS
+503 VTSDYKLAAS

-524 DGINVDLPTIP
+524 DGINVDLPSIP
-535 TLQSIINFNDY
+535 TLQSKINFSSY

-556 GNMKTSVTLKGMPD
+556 GNVKTTVTLSGMPD
-570 LDNIKVTMDGKVQAP
+570 LNNIEINGSIVIPDVKP
-585 KVNVD
+585 NVV
-590 KATITFGQTE
+590 IQT
-600 LKGEVGKDGKV
+600 KDGKTQLKGQLV
-611 TIDLSELQKNT
+611 NGEYVFDLSQLDAK
-622 TADVKVS
+622 ADVKIGNINVS
-629 VGDIKINPDDVHI
+629 KNNFTIHVPENK
-642 TLDTSAK
+642 T
-649 KDMTYDVEIPMDE
+649 KDFEVTIPMNE

-681 NGIVDKVNKYTD
+681 NGIVDKVNKFTD
-693 AIDGQLISRINTYIN
+693 EIDGQLISRINTYIN

-778 DGGAT
+778 NGGAT
-783 LTGAGQSGSKVVLK
+783 LTAAGQSGSKVVLK

-821 YFGKTVSKK
+821 YFGKTVSKN

>member
-79 QAKDVKALSAAID
+79 QAQDVLDLNRKLEAIKQC
-92 SAKCTCTDA
+92 SCTDEH
-101 KTIALMEKQLKE
+101 TIDLIEKQ
-113 NENILKTLKNHLKT
+113 IKT
-127 NIENDAEVQNAIIKL
+127 NNNVIAELKRQMTDNITNDEAVKNAINAL
-142 TTDSLKNGELSNSV
+142 TKQTV
-156 KKLILGDYQDL
+156 LGGYADL
-167 NTAIQKSKAYEDILL
+167 NTAIQNSQAYKDIML
-182 KVTGN
+182 KLAGN
-187 SDSVKTIWRDLY
+187 NSALADSVKTIWGDLY
-199 GDTETGT
+199 GNEETGK
-206 VGITKNVDQLL
+206 VGITKKVDQLL
-217 KDMTYTMALAQADS
+217 EEMTYTKALAKADS

-241 YTEIENATNNVIS
+241 YTEIENATNKVVGM
-254 QIPSDEHINGLI
+254 IPTDEDINSLI
-266 GSKLADYYTKTDI
+266 GSKLADYYTKT
-279 DNKIEDIQKQIDA
+279 QIDSKIKGLQGQIDT
-292 LKNSVDDILNKQVSG
+292 LKNSVDDILNLQVSG
-307 IIIQASESPITG
+307 ITIQASESPITG

-335 YGHADEGVEFANK
+335 YGHADEGVTFADK
-348 KLAGTLISDAADNA
+348 KLAGTLISDADDNA

-367 TVNPANVDPSAI
+367 TVNPANVAPSAI
-379 NLKLVDSQGNE
+379 HLKLVDSQGNE

-448 AKNLLDK
+448 GKNLLDK

-477 NNRLKLYAVEATWTQ
+477 NNRLKLYAVEATWSQ
-492 RGTDG
+492 RGLDG

-524 DGINVDLPTIP
+524 DGINVDLPSIP
-535 TLQSIINFNDY
+535 TLQSKINFSSY

-556 GNMKTSVTLKGMPD
+556 GNVKTTVTLSGMPD
-570 LDNIKVTMDGKVQAP
+570 LNNIEINGSIVIPDVKPNVT
-585 KVNVD
+585 
-590 KATITFGQTE
+590 IQT
-600 LKGEVGKDGKV
+600 KDGKTQLKGQLV
-611 TIDLSELQKNT
+611 NGEYVFDLSQLDAK
-622 TADVKVS
+622 ADVKIGNINVS
-629 VGDIKINPDDVHI
+629 KNNFTIHVPENK
-642 TLDTSAK
+642 T
-649 KDMTYDVEIPMDE
+649 KDFEVTIPMDE

-724 MFYRTNGGSFGQLA
+724 MFYTTNSGSFGQLA

-778 DGGAT
+778 NGGAT
-783 LTGAGQSGSKVVLK
+783 LTAAGQSGSKVVLK

-821 YFGKTVSKK
+821 YFGKTVSKN

>member
-1 MQQNAI
+1 
-7 LSVVMD
+7 MD

-79 QAKDVKALSAAID
+79 QAKDVEILNGKLNAIKTC
-92 SAKCTCTDA
+92 SCTDE
-101 KTIALMEKQLKE
+101 KTKKMIEDQIASNTKIIAELKRQMT
-113 NENILKTLKNHLKT
+113 NNIT
-127 NIENDAEVQNAIIKL
+127 NDEDVKNAIA
-142 TTDSLKNGELSNSV
+142 TLS
-156 KKLILGDYQDL
+156 KQTILGSYATL
-167 NTAIQKSKAYEDILL
+167 NEAIQNSTAYQDILL
-182 KVTGN
+182 KLAGN
-187 SDSVKTIWRDLY
+187 NKELADSVKTIWGDLY
-199 GDTETGT
+199 GDKETGK

-217 KDMTYTMALAQADS
+217 KDMTYTKALAQADS
-231 QRIDTLSARL
+231 ERIDTLSARL
-241 YTEIENATNNVIS
+241 YTEIANATNKVVGM
-254 QIPSDEHINGLI
+254 IPTDEDINGLI
-266 GSKLADYYTKTDI
+266 GSKLTDYYTKS
-279 DNKIEDIQKQIDA
+279 QIDSKIKGLQGQIDT

-335 YGHADEGVEFANK
+335 YGHADEGVEFAGQ

-367 TVNPANVDPSAI
+367 TVNPANVAPSAI
-379 NLKLVDSQGNE
+379 SLKLVDSQGNV

-405 AGVSRAVSTSKN
+405 AGVSRAVSTSNN
-417 GFYAVKVSLDEE
+417 GFYAVKVSLDKE

-448 AKNLLDK
+448 AKNLLNK

-492 RGTDG
+492 RGLDG

-503 VTSAYKLAAS
+503 VTSEYKLAAS

-524 DGINVDLPTIP
+524 DGINVDLPSIP
-535 TLQSIINFNDY
+535 TLEQKGLRLERFNTIKVD
-546 KFNWTPIEGM
+546 GM
-556 GNMKTSVTLKGMPD
+556 DNMHVNTTATISGIPTSVTIDGTVVPTAEIKEKYPTRVQPD
-570 LDNIKVTMDGKVQAP
+570 GTVDLSGLEVKVGNVNLGENVRVNLVYGTLNDVNVTMDV
-585 KVNVD
+585 
-590 KATITFGQTE
+590 
-600 LKGEVGKDGKV
+600 
-611 TIDLSELQKNT
+611 
-622 TADVKVS
+622 
-629 VGDIKINPDDVHI
+629 
-642 TLDTSAK
+642 
-649 KDMTYDVEIPMDE
+649 PMDD
-662 FNKIID
+662 FNAIINDLNSQID
-668 NINNQVGNMIGNV
+668 NMVGNV
-681 NGIVDKVNKYTD
+681 NNYIDKVNKFEET
-693 AIDGQLISRINTYIN
+693 IDGQLINRINTYIN

-778 DGGAT
+778 NGGAT
-783 LTGAGQSGSKVVLK
+783 LTAAGQSGSKVVLK

>member
-1 MQQNAI
+1 
-7 LSVVMD
+7 
-13 DLLELDNI
+13 
-21 SLIKFF
+21 
-27 IKMKRQL
+27 MKRQV

-39 FSALLVGG
+39 FSALVLGG

-79 QAKDVKALSAAID
+79 QAKDVEELNGKLDRIKQCS
-92 SAKCTCTDA
+92 CTDEH
-101 KTIALMEKQLKE
+101 TIELIEQQIASNNKVIAELKRQMTD
-113 NENILKTLKNHLKT
+113 NIT
-127 NIENDAEVQNAIIKL
+127 NDQAVKNAIA
-142 TTDSLKNGELSNSV
+142 TLS
-156 KKLILGDYQDL
+156 KQTILGSYADL
-167 NTAIQKSKAYEDILL
+167 NTAIQNSQAYKDIML
-182 KVTGN
+182 KLAGN
-187 SDSVKTIWRDLY
+187 NSELADSVKTIWGDLY
-199 GDTETGT
+199 GDTETGK
-206 VGITKNVDQLL
+206 VGITKKVDQLL
-217 KDMTYTMALAQADS
+217 EEMAYTKALAKADS

-241 YTEIENATNNVIS
+241 YTEIANATNKVVGM
-254 QIPSDEHINGLI
+254 IPTDEDINSLI
-266 GSKLADYYTKTDI
+266 GSKLTDYYTKT
-279 DNKIEDIQKQIDA
+279 QIDSKIKGLQGQIDT
-292 LKNSVDDILNKQVSG
+292 LKNSVDDILNLQVSG
-307 IIIQASESPITG
+307 ITIQASESPITG

-335 YGHADEGVEFANK
+335 YGHADEGVTFAGQ
-348 KLAGTLISDAADNA
+348 KLAGTLISDADDNA

-367 TVNPANVDPSAI
+367 TVNPANVAPSAI
-379 NLKLVDSQGNE
+379 HLKLVDSQGNE

-405 AGVSRAVSTSKN
+405 AGVSRAVSTSNN

-448 AKNLLDK
+448 GKNLLDK

-492 RGTDG
+492 RGLDG

-524 DGINVDLPTIP
+524 DGINVDLPSIP
-535 TLQSIINFNDY
+535 TLEQKGLRLERFNTIKVD
-546 KFNWTPIEGM
+546 GM
-556 GNMKTSVTLKGMPD
+556 DNMHVNTTATISGIPTSVTINGTIVPTAQIEEKYPTRVNPDGTVDLSGLDVKVGNVNLGDNVVVTLNKGTMND
-570 LDNIKVTMDGKVQAP
+570 VGVTMDV
-585 KVNVD
+585 
-590 KATITFGQTE
+590 
-600 LKGEVGKDGKV
+600 
-611 TIDLSELQKNT
+611 
-622 TADVKVS
+622 
-629 VGDIKINPDDVHI
+629 
-642 TLDTSAK
+642 
-649 KDMTYDVEIPMDE
+649 PMDD
-662 FNKIID
+662 FNAIINDLNSQID
-668 NINNQVGNMIGNV
+668 NMVGNV
-681 NGIVDKVNKYTD
+681 NNYIDKVNKFEET
-693 AIDGQLISRINTYIN
+693 IDGQLINRINTYIN

-778 DGGAT
+778 NGGAT
-783 LTGAGQSGSKVVLK
+783 LTAAGQSGSKVVLK

-821 YFGKTVSKK
+821 YFGKTVSKN